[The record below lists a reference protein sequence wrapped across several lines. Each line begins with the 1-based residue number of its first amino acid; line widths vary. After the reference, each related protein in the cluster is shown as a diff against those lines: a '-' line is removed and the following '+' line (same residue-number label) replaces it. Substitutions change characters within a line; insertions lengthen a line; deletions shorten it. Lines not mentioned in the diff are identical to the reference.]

1 MEKYILEL
9 KDIKKD
15 YKLAD
20 NVVPALKGVS
30 IAFRHNEF
38 VSILGPSGCGKTTLL
53 NIIGGLDQY
62 TSGDLFIKGQSTKKF
77 RSGDWDTYRN
87 HSIGFVFQSYNLIP
101 HLTVLG
107 NVELAL
113 TLAGISSKERKKR
126 AMAVLERV
134 GLKNEY
140 KKRPNQLSGGQ
151 MQRVAIA
158 RALVNNP
165 EILLADEP
173 TGALDSKTSVE
184 VMELIKDISKE
195 RLVIMVTHNN
205 EIAQKYS
212 SRIIKLLD
220 GKVVDDNN
228 PPSENEKAIDRVV
241 STLLINEPN
250 LSKKEQKL
258 QKNDKKVFKKKK
270 SSMSIFTAFML
281 SLKNLITKK
290 GRTILTSVAGS
301 IGIIGVALVLAISN
315 GFTNYINKMQTDTLG
330 GYPIAVSTV
339 AIDYSSLNSFMG
351 QDNKVGTE
359 KDDDSIG
366 VYNPSTIIAKLGNY
380 NFISDKFVNY
390 INNYIEEDNKKGDK
404 KSLSSVQ
411 FTYATNLKILTEGK
425 DGIVFVDTTPTTS
438 SIYGTTS
445 SLFYEGLDEKDFV
458 LSNYDIVEGKYPE
471 NKNEVLLVLNSTGA
485 LSTDMLNNLGINFS
499 VNEAGEYNR
508 ILYSDIIGKTYKL
521 VTNDDYYKPVYDG
534 EGNLTDFS
542 TIAKSDYQTV
552 YDGASETL
560 SICGVMK
567 PREDIVVEVFDAGV
581 MYLPELASFYQ
592 ETCKNSTIVQKSV
605 ADGKFYVPFTVDIS
619 ELKGFGLGI
628 QNFNT
633 PAEIVGFVKSA
644 FDIDMTAQEAMNL
657 GLQMVGASTIPTGIY
672 LYPKDFEG
680 KAEVLK
686 LIDDWNNSEDGAHNK
701 IIYTDA
707 TEVLTG
713 TLGELINIIS
723 YVLIAFAAISLLVSS
738 IMIGI
743 ITYVSVVERTKE
755 IGVLRSIGA
764 RKRDIAR
771 VFNAETFIVGFAAGI
786 IGVVLTFILCFPVN
800 AIIASVSG
808 LKNIAVLKFS
818 HALLLIAVSFVLT
831 LISGLIPARI
841 ASKKDPV
848 VALRSE

>member
-1 MEKYILEL
+1 MGKYILEL

-30 IAFRHNEF
+30 MAFRHNEF
-38 VSILGPSGCGKTTLL
+38 VSILGPSGCGKTTML

-62 TSGDLFIKGQSTKKF
+62 TSGDLIIKGQSTKKF
-77 RSGDWDTYRN
+77 KGGDWDTYRN

-101 HLTVLG
+101 HLSVLG

-113 TLAGISSKERKKR
+113 TLAGISSKERKQR

-173 TGALDSKTSVE
+173 TGALDSKTSVQI
-184 VMELIKDISKE
+184 MELIKEISKE
-195 RLVIMVTHNN
+195 RLVIMVTHNT
-205 EIAQKYS
+205 ELAEKYS

-220 GKVVDDNN
+220 GKVIDDSN
-228 PPSENEKAIDRVV
+228 PPSENDDALERIIE
-241 STLLINEPN
+241 TLPQNAQN
-250 LSKKEQKL
+250 L
-258 QKNDKKVFKKKK
+258 QKNDKKAFKKKK
-270 SSMSIFTAFML
+270 SSMSVFTAFML

-339 AIDYSSLNSFMG
+339 AIDYSSLSSFMG
-351 QDNKVGTE
+351 ESNKVGTSE
-359 KDDDSIG
+359 EEGSFG
-366 VYNPSTIIAKLGNY
+366 VYNPSTIIAKMGNY
-380 NFISDKFVNY
+380 NFISDKFVKY
-390 INNYIEEDNKKGDK
+390 INDYIEEDNKKGDR

-411 FTYATNLKILTEGK
+411 FTYATNLKVLTEGSE
-425 DGIVFVDTTPTTS
+425 GVIFVDTKPTTS
-438 SIYGTTS
+438 SIYGTSS
-445 SLFYEGLDEKDFV
+445 SLFYEGLADKDFV

-485 LSTDMLNNLGINFS
+485 LSTDMLTKLGIAVS
-499 VNEAGEYNR
+499 VNSEGEYER
-508 ILYSDIIGKTYKL
+508 ILYSDVIGKTYK
-521 VTNDDYYKPVYDG
+521 VISNDTYYTPVYDS
-534 EGNLTDFS
+534 EGNVTEFS
-542 TIAKSDYQTV
+542 TLAKADYQTAF
-552 YDGASETL
+552 DGASETL

-567 PREDIVVEVFDAGV
+567 PREDIVVEVFDAGI
-581 MYLPELASFYQ
+581 MYLPELATSYQ
-592 ETCKNSTIVQKSV
+592 QDCKNSLIVKKSIE
-605 ADGKFYVPFTVDIS
+605 DGKFYVPFTVDIS

-633 PAEIVGFVKSA
+633 PAEIVGFVKSS
-644 FDIDMTAQEAMNL
+644 FDIDMTAEEATNL

-672 LYPKDFEG
+672 LYPKDFDG

-686 LIDDWNNSEDGAHNK
+686 LIDDWNASENGAHNK
-701 IIYTDA
+701 IVYTDA

-771 VFNAETFIVGFAAGI
+771 VFNAETFIIGLFAGL
-786 IGVVLTFILCFPVN
+786 IGVVLTYILCFPVN
-800 AIIASVSG
+800 AIIAKVSGG
-808 LKNIAVLKFS
+808 LKNIAVLKFD
-818 HALLLIAVSFVLT
+818 HALILIAVSFVLT

>member
-1 MEKYILEL
+1 MGKYILEL

-30 IAFRHNEF
+30 MAFRHNEF
-38 VSILGPSGCGKTTLL
+38 VSILGPSGCGKTTML

-62 TSGDLFIKGQSTKKF
+62 TSGDLIIKGQSTKKF
-77 RSGDWDTYRN
+77 KGGDWDTYRN

-101 HLTVLG
+101 HLSVLG

-113 TLAGISSKERKKR
+113 TLAGISSKERKQR

-134 GLKNEY
+134 GLKNEC

-173 TGALDSKTSVE
+173 TGALDSKTSVQI
-184 VMELIKDISKE
+184 MELIKEISKE
-195 RLVIMVTHNN
+195 RLVIMVTHNT
-205 EIAQKYS
+205 ELAEKYS

-220 GKVVDDNN
+220 GKVIDDSN
-228 PPSENEKAIDRVV
+228 PPSENDDALERIIG
-241 STLLINEPN
+241 TLPQNAQN
-250 LSKKEQKL
+250 L
-258 QKNDKKVFKKKK
+258 QKNDKKAFKKKK
-270 SSMSIFTAFML
+270 SSMSVFTAFML

-339 AIDYSSLNSFMG
+339 AIDYSSLSSFMG
-351 QDNKVGTE
+351 ESNKVGTSE
-359 KDDDSIG
+359 EEGSFG
-366 VYNPSTIIAKLGNY
+366 VYNPSTIIAKMGNY
-380 NFISDKFVNY
+380 NFISDKFVKY
-390 INNYIEEDNKKGDK
+390 INDYIEEDNKKGDR

-411 FTYATNLKILTEGK
+411 FTYATNLKVLTEGSE
-425 DGIVFVDTTPTTS
+425 GIIFVDTKPTTS
-438 SIYGTTS
+438 SIYGTSS
-445 SLFYEGLDEKDFV
+445 SLFYEGLSDKDFV

-485 LSTDMLNNLGINFS
+485 LSTDMLTKLGIAVS
-499 VNEAGEYNR
+499 VNSEGEYER
-508 ILYSDIIGKTYKL
+508 ILYSDVIGKTYK
-521 VTNDDYYKPVYDG
+521 VISNDTYYTPVYDS
-534 EGNLTDFS
+534 EGNVTEFS
-542 TIAKSDYQTV
+542 TLAKADYQTAF
-552 YDGASETL
+552 DGASETL

-567 PREDIVVEVFDAGV
+567 PRKDIVVEVFDAGI
-581 MYLPELASFYQ
+581 MYLPELATSYQ
-592 ETCKNSTIVQKSV
+592 QDCKNSLIVQKSID
-605 ADGKFYVPFTVDIS
+605 DGKFYVPFTVDIS

-633 PAEIVGFVKSA
+633 PAEIVGFVKSS
-644 FDIDMTAQEAMNL
+644 FDIDMTAEEATNL

-672 LYPKDFEG
+672 LYPKNFDG

-686 LIDDWNNSEDGAHNK
+686 LIDDWNASENGAHNK
-701 IIYTDA
+701 IVYTDA

-771 VFNAETFIVGFAAGI
+771 VFNAETFIIGLFAGL
-786 IGVVLTFILCFPVN
+786 IGVVLTYILCFPVN
-800 AIIASVSG
+800 AIIAKVSGG
-808 LKNIAVLKFS
+808 LKNIAVLKFG
-818 HALLLIAVSFVLT
+818 HALILIAVSFVLT

>member
-1 MEKYILEL
+1 MGKYILEL

-30 IAFRHNEF
+30 MAFRHNEF
-38 VSILGPSGCGKTTLL
+38 VSILGPSGCGKTTML

-62 TSGDLFIKGQSTKKF
+62 TSGDLIIKGQSTKKF
-77 RSGDWDTYRN
+77 KGGDWDTYRN

-101 HLTVLG
+101 HLSVLG

-113 TLAGISSKERKKR
+113 TLAGISSKERKQR

-134 GLKNEY
+134 GLKNEC

-173 TGALDSKTSVE
+173 TGALDSKTSVQI
-184 VMELIKDISKE
+184 MELIKEISKE
-195 RLVIMVTHNN
+195 RLVIMVTHNT
-205 EIAQKYS
+205 ELAEKYS

-220 GKVVDDNN
+220 GKVIDDSN
-228 PPSENEKAIDRVV
+228 PPSENDDALERIIE
-241 STLLINEPN
+241 TLPQNAQN
-250 LSKKEQKL
+250 L
-258 QKNDKKVFKKKK
+258 QKNDKKAFKKKK
-270 SSMSIFTAFML
+270 SSMSVFTAFML

-339 AIDYSSLNSFMG
+339 AIDYSSLSSFMG
-351 QDNKVGTE
+351 ESNKVGTSE
-359 KDDDSIG
+359 EEGSFG
-366 VYNPSTIIAKLGNY
+366 VYNPSTIIAKMGNY
-380 NFISDKFVNY
+380 NFISDKFVKY
-390 INNYIEEDNKKGDK
+390 INDYIEEDNKKGDR

-411 FTYATNLKILTEGK
+411 FTYATNLKVLTEGSE
-425 DGIVFVDTTPTTS
+425 GIIFVDTKPTTS
-438 SIYGTTS
+438 SIYGTSS
-445 SLFYEGLDEKDFV
+445 SLFYEGLSDKDFV

-485 LSTDMLNNLGINFS
+485 LSTDMLTKLGIAVS
-499 VNEAGEYNR
+499 VNSEGEYER
-508 ILYSDIIGKTYKL
+508 ILYSDVIGKTYK
-521 VTNDDYYKPVYDG
+521 VISNDTYYTPVYDS
-534 EGNLTDFS
+534 EGNVTEFS
-542 TIAKSDYQTV
+542 TLAKADYQTAF
-552 YDGASETL
+552 DGASETL

-567 PREDIVVEVFDAGV
+567 PRKDIVVEVFDAGI
-581 MYLPELASFYQ
+581 MYLPELATSYQ
-592 ETCKNSTIVQKSV
+592 QDCKNSLIVQKSID
-605 ADGKFYVPFTVDIS
+605 DGKFYVPFTVDIS

-633 PAEIVGFVKSA
+633 PAEIVGFVKSS
-644 FDIDMTAQEAMNL
+644 FDIDMTAEEATNL

-672 LYPKDFEG
+672 LYPKDFDG

-686 LIDDWNNSEDGAHNK
+686 LIDDWNASENGAHNK
-701 IIYTDA
+701 IVYTDA

-771 VFNAETFIVGFAAGI
+771 VFNAETFIIGLFAGL
-786 IGVVLTFILCFPVN
+786 IGVVLTYILCFPVN
-800 AIIASVSG
+800 AIIAKVSGG
-808 LKNIAVLKFS
+808 LKNIAVLKFN
-818 HALLLIAVSFVLT
+818 HALILIAVSFVLT

>member
-1 MEKYILEL
+1 MGKYILEL

-30 IAFRHNEF
+30 MAFRHNEF
-38 VSILGPSGCGKTTLL
+38 VSILGPSGCGKTTML

-62 TSGDLFIKGQSTKKF
+62 TSGDLIIKGQSTKKF
-77 RSGDWDTYRN
+77 KGGDWDTYRN
-87 HSIGFVFQSYNLIP
+87 HSIGFVFQGYNLIP
-101 HLTVLG
+101 HLSVLG

-113 TLAGISSKERKKR
+113 TLAGISSKERKQR

-134 GLKNEY
+134 WLKNEC

-173 TGALDSKTSVE
+173 TGALDSKTSVQI
-184 VMELIKDISKE
+184 MELIKEISKE
-195 RLVIMVTHNN
+195 RLVIMVTHNT
-205 EIAQKYS
+205 ELAEKYS

-220 GKVVDDNN
+220 GKVIDDSN
-228 PPSENEKAIDRVV
+228 PPSENDDALERIIE
-241 STLLINEPN
+241 TLPQNAQN
-250 LSKKEQKL
+250 L
-258 QKNDKKVFKKKK
+258 QKNDKKAFKKKK
-270 SSMSIFTAFML
+270 SSMSVFTAFML

-339 AIDYSSLNSFMG
+339 AIDYSSLSSFMG
-351 QDNKVGTE
+351 ESNKVGTSE
-359 KDDDSIG
+359 EEGSFG
-366 VYNPSTIIAKLGNY
+366 VYNPSTIIAKMGNY
-380 NFISDKFVNY
+380 NFISDKFVKY
-390 INNYIEEDNKKGDK
+390 INDYIEEDNKKGDR

-411 FTYATNLKILTEGK
+411 FTYATNLKVLTEGSE
-425 DGIVFVDTTPTTS
+425 GVVFVDTKPTTS
-438 SIYGTTS
+438 SIYGTSS
-445 SLFYEGLDEKDFV
+445 SLFYEGLADKDFV

-485 LSTDMLNNLGINFS
+485 LSTDMLTKLGIAVS
-499 VNEAGEYNR
+499 VNSEGEYER
-508 ILYSDIIGKTYKL
+508 ILYSDVIGKTYK
-521 VTNDDYYKPVYDG
+521 VISNDTYYTPVYDS
-534 EGNLTDFS
+534 EGNVTEFS
-542 TIAKSDYQTV
+542 TLAKADYQTAF
-552 YDGASETL
+552 DGASETL

-567 PREDIVVEVFDAGV
+567 PRKDIVVEVFDAGI
-581 MYLPELASFYQ
+581 MYLPELATSYQ
-592 ETCKNSTIVQKSV
+592 QDCKNSLIVQKSID
-605 ADGKFYVPFTVDIS
+605 DGKFYVPFTVDIS

-628 QNFNT
+628 QNFNK
-633 PAEIVGFVKSA
+633 PAEIVGFVKSS
-644 FDIDMTAQEAMNL
+644 FDIDMTAEEATNL

-672 LYPKDFEG
+672 LYPKDFDG

-686 LIDDWNNSEDGAHNK
+686 LIDDWNASENGAHNK
-701 IIYTDA
+701 IVYTDA

-771 VFNAETFIVGFAAGI
+771 VFNAETFIIGLFAGL
-786 IGVVLTFILCFPVN
+786 IGVVLTYILCFPVN
-800 AIIASVSG
+800 AIIAKVSGG
-808 LKNIAVLKFS
+808 LKNIAVLKFD
-818 HALLLIAVSFVLT
+818 HALILIAVSFVLT

>member
-1 MEKYILEL
+1 MGKYILEL

-30 IAFRHNEF
+30 MAFRHDEF
-38 VSILGPSGCGKTTLL
+38 VSILGPSGCGKTTML

-62 TSGDLFIKGQSTKKF
+62 TSGDLIIKGQSTKKF
-77 RSGDWDTYRN
+77 KGGDWDTYRN

-101 HLTVLG
+101 HLSVLG

-113 TLAGISSKERKKR
+113 TLAGISSKERKQR

-134 GLKNEY
+134 GLKNEC

-173 TGALDSKTSVE
+173 TGALDSKTSVQI
-184 VMELIKDISKE
+184 MELIKEISKE
-195 RLVIMVTHNN
+195 RLVIMVTHNT
-205 EIAQKYS
+205 ELAEKYS

-220 GKVVDDNN
+220 GKVIDDSN
-228 PPSENEKAIDRVV
+228 PPSENDDALERIIE
-241 STLLINEPN
+241 TLPQNAQN
-250 LSKKEQKL
+250 L
-258 QKNDKKVFKKKK
+258 QKNDKKAFKKKK
-270 SSMSIFTAFML
+270 SSMSVFTAFML

-339 AIDYSSLNSFMG
+339 AIDYSSLSSFMG
-351 QDNKVGTE
+351 ESNKVGTSE
-359 KDDDSIG
+359 EEGSFG
-366 VYNPSTIIAKLGNY
+366 VYNPSTIIAKMGNY
-380 NFISDKFVNY
+380 NFISDKFVKY
-390 INNYIEEDNKKGDK
+390 INDYIEEDNKKGDR

-411 FTYATNLKILTEGK
+411 FTYATNLKVLTEGSE
-425 DGIVFVDTTPTTS
+425 GIIFVDTKPTTS
-438 SIYGTTS
+438 SIYGTSS
-445 SLFYEGLDEKDFV
+445 SLFYEGLADKDFV

-485 LSTDMLNNLGINFS
+485 LSTDMLTKLGIAVS
-499 VNEAGEYNR
+499 VNSEGEYER
-508 ILYSDIIGKTYKL
+508 ILYSDVIGKTYK
-521 VTNDDYYKPVYDG
+521 VISNDTYYTPVYDS
-534 EGNLTDFS
+534 EGNVTEFS
-542 TIAKSDYQTV
+542 TLAKADYQTAF
-552 YDGASETL
+552 DGASETL

-567 PREDIVVEVFDAGV
+567 PREDIVVEVFDAGI
-581 MYLPELASFYQ
+581 MYLPELATSYQ
-592 ETCKNSTIVQKSV
+592 QDCKNSLIVKKSIE
-605 ADGKFYVPFTVDIS
+605 DGKFYVPFTVDIS

-633 PAEIVGFVKSA
+633 PAEIVGFVKSS
-644 FDIDMTAQEAMNL
+644 FDIDMTAEEATNL

-672 LYPKDFEG
+672 LYPKNFDG

-686 LIDDWNNSEDGAHNK
+686 LIDDWNASENGAHNK
-701 IIYTDA
+701 IVYTDA

-771 VFNAETFIVGFAAGI
+771 VFNAETFIIGLFAGL
-786 IGVVLTFILCFPVN
+786 IGVVLTYILCFPVN
-800 AIIASVSG
+800 AIIAKVSGG
-808 LKNIAVLKFS
+808 LKNIAVLKFD
-818 HALLLIAVSFVLT
+818 HALILIAVSFVLT

>member
-1 MEKYILEL
+1 MGKYILEL

-30 IAFRHNEF
+30 MAFRHNEF
-38 VSILGPSGCGKTTLL
+38 VSILGPSGCGKTTML

-62 TSGDLFIKGQSTKKF
+62 TSGDLIIKGQSTKKF
-77 RSGDWDTYRN
+77 KGGDWDTYRN

-101 HLTVLG
+101 HLSVLG

-113 TLAGISSKERKKR
+113 TLAGISSKERKQR

-134 GLKNEY
+134 GLKNEC

-173 TGALDSKTSVE
+173 TGALDSKTSVQI
-184 VMELIKDISKE
+184 MELIKEISKE
-195 RLVIMVTHNN
+195 RLVIMVTHNT
-205 EIAQKYS
+205 ELAEKYS

-220 GKVVDDNN
+220 GKVIDDSN
-228 PPSENEKAIDRVV
+228 PPSENDDALERIIE
-241 STLLINEPN
+241 TLPQNAQN
-250 LSKKEQKL
+250 L
-258 QKNDKKVFKKKK
+258 QKNDKKAFKKKK
-270 SSMSIFTAFML
+270 SSMSVFTAFML

-339 AIDYSSLNSFMG
+339 AIDYSSLSSFMG
-351 QDNKVGTE
+351 ESNKVGTSE
-359 KDDDSIG
+359 EEGSFG
-366 VYNPSTIIAKLGNY
+366 VYNPSTIIAKMGNY
-380 NFISDKFVNY
+380 NFISDKFVKY
-390 INNYIEEDNKKGDK
+390 INDYIEEDNKKGDR

-411 FTYATNLKILTEGK
+411 FTYATNLKVLTEGSE
-425 DGIVFVDTTPTTS
+425 GIIFVDTKPTTS
-438 SIYGTTS
+438 SIYGTSS
-445 SLFYEGLDEKDFV
+445 SLFYEGLSDKDFV

-485 LSTDMLNNLGINFS
+485 LSTDMLTKLGIAVS
-499 VNEAGEYNR
+499 VNSEGEYER
-508 ILYSDIIGKTYKL
+508 ILYSDVIGKTYK
-521 VTNDDYYKPVYDG
+521 VISNDTYYTPVYDS
-534 EGNLTDFS
+534 EGNVTEFS
-542 TIAKSDYQTV
+542 TLAKADYQTAF
-552 YDGASETL
+552 DGASETL

-567 PREDIVVEVFDAGV
+567 PRKDIVVEVFDAGI
-581 MYLPELASFYQ
+581 MYLPELATSYQ
-592 ETCKNSTIVQKSV
+592 QDCKNSLIVQKSID
-605 ADGKFYVPFTVDIS
+605 DGKFYVPFTVDIS

-633 PAEIVGFVKSA
+633 PAEIVGFVKSS
-644 FDIDMTAQEAMNL
+644 FDIDMTAEEATNL

-672 LYPKDFEG
+672 LYPKDFDG

-686 LIDDWNNSEDGAHNK
+686 LIDDWNASENGAHNK
-701 IIYTDA
+701 IVYTDA

-771 VFNAETFIVGFAAGI
+771 VFNAETFIIGLFAGL
-786 IGVVLTFILCFPVN
+786 IGVVLTYILCFPVN
-800 AIIASVSG
+800 AIIAKVSGG
-808 LKNIAVLKFS
+808 LKNIAVLKFG
-818 HALLLIAVSFVLT
+818 HALILIAVSFVLT

>member
-1 MEKYILEL
+1 MGKYILEL

-30 IAFRHNEF
+30 MAFRHNEF
-38 VSILGPSGCGKTTLL
+38 VSILGPSGCGKTTML

-62 TSGDLFIKGQSTKKF
+62 TSGDLIIKGQSTKKF
-77 RSGDWDTYRN
+77 KGGDWDTYRN

-101 HLTVLG
+101 HLSVLG

-113 TLAGISSKERKKR
+113 TLAGISSKERKQR
-126 AMAVLERV
+126 AMAVIERV
-134 GLKNEY
+134 GLKNEC

-173 TGALDSKTSVE
+173 TGALDSKTSVQI
-184 VMELIKDISKE
+184 MELIKEISKE
-195 RLVIMVTHNN
+195 RLVIMVTHNT
-205 EIAQKYS
+205 ELAEKYS

-220 GKVVDDNN
+220 GKVIDDSN
-228 PPSENEKAIDRVV
+228 PPSENDDALERIIE
-241 STLLINEPN
+241 TLPQNAQN
-250 LSKKEQKL
+250 L
-258 QKNDKKVFKKKK
+258 QKNDKKAFKKKK
-270 SSMSIFTAFML
+270 SSMSVFTAFML

-339 AIDYSSLNSFMG
+339 AIDYSSLSSFMG
-351 QDNKVGTE
+351 ESNKVGTSE
-359 KDDDSIG
+359 EEGSFG
-366 VYNPSTIIAKLGNY
+366 VYNPSTIIAKMGNY
-380 NFISDKFVNY
+380 NFISDKFVKY
-390 INNYIEEDNKKGDK
+390 INDYIEEDNKKGDR
-404 KSLSSVQ
+404 KSLSSIQ
-411 FTYATNLKILTEGK
+411 FTYATNLKVLTEGSE
-425 DGIVFVDTTPTTS
+425 GVIFVDTKPTTS
-438 SIYGTTS
+438 SIYGTSS
-445 SLFYEGLDEKDFV
+445 SLFYEGLADKDFV

-485 LSTDMLNNLGINFS
+485 LSTDMLTKLGIAVS
-499 VNEAGEYNR
+499 VNSEGEYER
-508 ILYSDIIGKTYKL
+508 ILYSDVVGKTYK
-521 VTNDDYYKPVYDG
+521 VISNDTYYTPVYDS
-534 EGNLTDFS
+534 EGNVTEFS
-542 TIAKSDYQTV
+542 TLAKADYQTAF
-552 YDGASETL
+552 DGASETL

-567 PREDIVVEVFDAGV
+567 PRKDIVVEVFDAGI
-581 MYLPELASFYQ
+581 MYLPELATSYQ
-592 ETCKNSTIVQKSV
+592 QDCKNSLIVQKSID
-605 ADGKFYVPFTVDIS
+605 DGKFYVPFTVDIS

-633 PAEIVGFVKSA
+633 PAEIVGFVKSS
-644 FDIDMTAQEAMNL
+644 FDIDMTAEEATNL

-672 LYPKDFEG
+672 LYPKDFDG

-686 LIDDWNNSEDGAHNK
+686 LIDDWNASENGAHNK
-701 IIYTDA
+701 IVYTDA

-771 VFNAETFIVGFAAGI
+771 VFNAETFIIGLFAGL
-786 IGVVLTFILCFPVN
+786 IGVVLTYILCFPVN
-800 AIIASVSG
+800 AIIAKVSGG
-808 LKNIAVLKFS
+808 LKNIAVLKFD
-818 HALLLIAVSFVLT
+818 HALILIAVSFVLT

>member
-1 MEKYILEL
+1 MGKYILEL

-30 IAFRHNEF
+30 MAFRHNEF
-38 VSILGPSGCGKTTLL
+38 VSILGPSGCGKTTML

-62 TSGDLFIKGQSTKKF
+62 TSGDLIIKGQSTKKF
-77 RSGDWDTYRN
+77 KGGDWDTYRN
-87 HSIGFVFQSYNLIP
+87 HSIGFVFQGYNLIP
-101 HLTVLG
+101 HLSVLG

-113 TLAGISSKERKKR
+113 TLAGISSKERKQR

-134 GLKNEY
+134 GLKNEC

-173 TGALDSKTSVE
+173 TGALDSKTSVQI
-184 VMELIKDISKE
+184 MELIKEISKE
-195 RLVIMVTHNN
+195 RLVIMVTHNT
-205 EIAQKYS
+205 ELAEKYS

-220 GKVVDDNN
+220 GKVIDDSN
-228 PPSENEKAIDRVV
+228 PPSENDDALERIIE
-241 STLLINEPN
+241 TLPQNAQN
-250 LSKKEQKL
+250 L
-258 QKNDKKVFKKKK
+258 QKNDKKAFKKKK
-270 SSMSIFTAFML
+270 SSMSVFTAFML

-339 AIDYSSLNSFMG
+339 AIDYSSLSSFMG
-351 QDNKVGTE
+351 ESNKVGTSE
-359 KDDDSIG
+359 EEGSFG
-366 VYNPSTIIAKLGNY
+366 VYNPSTIIAKMGNY
-380 NFISDKFVNY
+380 NFISDKFVKY
-390 INNYIEEDNKKGDK
+390 INDYIEEDNKKGDR
-404 KSLSSVQ
+404 KSLSSIQ
-411 FTYATNLKILTEGK
+411 FTYATNLKVLTEGSE
-425 DGIVFVDTTPTTS
+425 GVIFVDTKPTTS
-438 SIYGTTS
+438 SIYGTSS
-445 SLFYEGLDEKDFV
+445 SLFYEGLADKDFV

-485 LSTDMLNNLGINFS
+485 LSTDMLTKLGIAVS
-499 VNEAGEYNR
+499 VNSEGEYER
-508 ILYSDIIGKTYKL
+508 ILYSDVIGKTYK
-521 VTNDDYYKPVYDG
+521 VISNDTYYMPVYDG
-534 EGNLTDFS
+534 EGNVTEFS
-542 TIAKSDYQTV
+542 TLAKADYQTAF
-552 YDGASETL
+552 DGASETL

-567 PREDIVVEVFDAGV
+567 PRKDIVVEVFDAGI
-581 MYLPELASFYQ
+581 MYLPELATSYQ
-592 ETCKNSTIVQKSV
+592 QDCKNSLIVQKSID
-605 ADGKFYVPFTVDIS
+605 DGKFYVPFTVDIS

-633 PAEIVGFVKSA
+633 PAEIVGFVKSS
-644 FDIDMTAQEAMNL
+644 FDIDMTAEEATNL

-672 LYPKDFEG
+672 LYPKNFDG

-686 LIDDWNNSEDGAHNK
+686 LIDDWNASENGAHNK
-701 IIYTDA
+701 IVYTDA

-771 VFNAETFIVGFAAGI
+771 VFNAETFIIGLFAGL
-786 IGVVLTFILCFPVN
+786 IGVVLTYILCFPVN
-800 AIIASVSG
+800 AIIAKVSGG
-808 LKNIAVLKFS
+808 LKNIAVLKFD
-818 HALLLIAVSFVLT
+818 HALILIAVSFVLT

>member
-1 MEKYILEL
+1 MGKYILEL

-30 IAFRHNEF
+30 MAFRHNEF
-38 VSILGPSGCGKTTLL
+38 VSILGPSGCGKTTML

-62 TSGDLFIKGQSTKKF
+62 TSGDLIIKGQSTKKF
-77 RSGDWDTYRN
+77 KGGDWDTYRN

-101 HLTVLG
+101 HLSVLG

-113 TLAGISSKERKKR
+113 TLAGISSKERKQR

-134 GLKNEY
+134 GLKNEC

-173 TGALDSKTSVE
+173 TGALDSKTSVQI
-184 VMELIKDISKE
+184 MELIKEISKE
-195 RLVIMVTHNN
+195 RLVIMVTHNT
-205 EIAQKYS
+205 ELAEKYS

-220 GKVVDDNN
+220 GKVIDDSN
-228 PPSENEKAIDRVV
+228 PPSENDDALERIIE
-241 STLLINEPN
+241 TLPQNAQN
-250 LSKKEQKL
+250 L
-258 QKNDKKVFKKKK
+258 QKNDKKAFKKKK
-270 SSMSIFTAFML
+270 SSMSVFTAFML

-339 AIDYSSLNSFMG
+339 AIDYSSLSSFMG
-351 QDNKVGTE
+351 ESNKVGTSE
-359 KDDDSIG
+359 EEGSFG
-366 VYNPSTIIAKLGNY
+366 VYNPSTIIAKMGNY
-380 NFISDKFVNY
+380 NFISDKFVKY
-390 INNYIEEDNKKGDK
+390 INDYIEEDNKKGDR

-411 FTYATNLKILTEGK
+411 FTYATNLKVLTEGSE
-425 DGIVFVDTTPTTS
+425 GVVFVDTKPTTS
-438 SIYGTTS
+438 SIYGTSS
-445 SLFYEGLDEKDFV
+445 SLFYEGLADKDFV

-485 LSTDMLNNLGINFS
+485 LSTDMLTKLGIAVS
-499 VNEAGEYNR
+499 VNSEGEYER
-508 ILYSDIIGKTYKL
+508 ILYSDVIGKTYK
-521 VTNDDYYKPVYDG
+521 VISNDTYYTPVYDS
-534 EGNLTDFS
+534 EGNVTEFS
-542 TIAKSDYQTV
+542 TLAKADYQTAF
-552 YDGASETL
+552 DGASETL

-567 PREDIVVEVFDAGV
+567 PRKDIVVEVFDAGI
-581 MYLPELASFYQ
+581 MYLPELATSYQ
-592 ETCKNSTIVQKSV
+592 QDCKNSLIVQKSID
-605 ADGKFYVPFTVDIS
+605 DGKFYVPFTVDIS

-633 PAEIVGFVKSA
+633 PAEIVGFVKSS
-644 FDIDMTAQEAMNL
+644 FDIDMTAEEATNL

-672 LYPKDFEG
+672 LYPKNFDG

-686 LIDDWNNSEDGAHNK
+686 LIDDWNASENGAHNK
-701 IIYTDA
+701 IVYTDA

-771 VFNAETFIVGFAAGI
+771 VFNAETFIIGLFAGL
-786 IGVVLTFILCFPVN
+786 IGVVLTYILCFPVN
-800 AIIASVSG
+800 AIIAKVSGG
-808 LKNIAVLKFS
+808 LKNIAVLKFD
-818 HALLLIAVSFVLT
+818 HALILIAVSFVLT

>member
-1 MEKYILEL
+1 MGKYILEL

-30 IAFRHNEF
+30 MAFRHNEF
-38 VSILGPSGCGKTTLL
+38 VSILGPSGCGKTTML

-62 TSGDLFIKGQSTKKF
+62 TSGDLIIKGQSTKKF
-77 RSGDWDTYRN
+77 KGGDWDTYRN
-87 HSIGFVFQSYNLIP
+87 HSIGFVFQGYNLIP
-101 HLTVLG
+101 HLSVLG

-113 TLAGISSKERKKR
+113 TLAGISSKERKQR

-134 GLKNEY
+134 GLKNEC

-173 TGALDSKTSVE
+173 TGALDSKTSVQI
-184 VMELIKDISKE
+184 MELIKEISKE
-195 RLVIMVTHNN
+195 RLVIMVTHNT
-205 EIAQKYS
+205 ELAEKYS

-220 GKVVDDNN
+220 GKVIDDSN
-228 PPSENEKAIDRVV
+228 PPSENDDALERIIE
-241 STLLINEPN
+241 TLPQNAQN
-250 LSKKEQKL
+250 L
-258 QKNDKKVFKKKK
+258 QKNDKKAFKKKK
-270 SSMSIFTAFML
+270 SSMSVFTAFML

-339 AIDYSSLNSFMG
+339 AIDYSSLSSFMG
-351 QDNKVGTE
+351 ESNKVGTSE
-359 KDDDSIG
+359 EEGSFG
-366 VYNPSTIIAKLGNY
+366 VYNPSTIIAKMGNY
-380 NFISDKFVNY
+380 NFISDKFVKY
-390 INNYIEEDNKKGDK
+390 INDYIEEDNKKGDR

-411 FTYATNLKILTEGK
+411 FTYATNLKVLTEGSE
-425 DGIVFVDTTPTTS
+425 GVVFVDTKPTTS
-438 SIYGTTS
+438 SIYGTSS
-445 SLFYEGLDEKDFV
+445 SLFYEGLSDKDFV

-485 LSTDMLNNLGINFS
+485 LSTDMLTKLGIAVS
-499 VNEAGEYNR
+499 VNSEGEYER
-508 ILYSDIIGKTYKL
+508 ILYSDVIGKTYK
-521 VTNDDYYKPVYDG
+521 VISNDTYYTPVYDS
-534 EGNLTDFS
+534 EGNVTEFS
-542 TIAKSDYQTV
+542 TLAKADYQTAF
-552 YDGASETL
+552 DGASETL

-567 PREDIVVEVFDAGV
+567 PRKDIVVEVFDAGI
-581 MYLPELASFYQ
+581 MYLPELATSYQ
-592 ETCKNSTIVQKSV
+592 QDCKNSLIVQKSID
-605 ADGKFYVPFTVDIS
+605 DGKFYVPFTVDIS

-633 PAEIVGFVKSA
+633 PAEIVGFVKSS
-644 FDIDMTAQEAMNL
+644 FDIDMTAEEATNL

-672 LYPKDFEG
+672 LYPKNFDG

-686 LIDDWNNSEDGAHNK
+686 LIDDWNASENGAHNK
-701 IIYTDA
+701 IVYTDA

-771 VFNAETFIVGFAAGI
+771 VFNAETFIIGLFAGL
-786 IGVVLTFILCFPVN
+786 IGVVLTYILCFPVN
-800 AIIASVSG
+800 AIIAKVSGG
-808 LKNIAVLKFS
+808 LKNIAVLKFD
-818 HALLLIAVSFVLT
+818 HALILIAVSFVLT

>member
-1 MEKYILEL
+1 MGKYILEL

-30 IAFRHNEF
+30 MAFRHNEF
-38 VSILGPSGCGKTTLL
+38 VSILGPSGCGKTTML

-62 TSGDLFIKGQSTKKF
+62 TSGDLIIKGQSTKKF
-77 RSGDWDTYRN
+77 KGGDWDTYRN

-101 HLTVLG
+101 HLSVLG

-113 TLAGISSKERKKR
+113 TLAGISSKERKQR
-126 AMAVLERV
+126 AMAVIERV
-134 GLKNEY
+134 GLKNEC

-173 TGALDSKTSVE
+173 TGALDSKTSVQI
-184 VMELIKDISKE
+184 MELIKEISKE
-195 RLVIMVTHNN
+195 RLVIMVTHNT
-205 EIAQKYS
+205 ELAEKYS

-220 GKVVDDNN
+220 GKVIDDSN
-228 PPSENEKAIDRVV
+228 PPSENDDALERIIE
-241 STLLINEPN
+241 TLPQNAQN
-250 LSKKEQKL
+250 L
-258 QKNDKKVFKKKK
+258 QKNDKKAFKKKK

-339 AIDYSSLNSFMG
+339 AIDYSSLSSFMG
-351 QDNKVGTE
+351 ESNKVGTSE
-359 KDDDSIG
+359 EEGSFG
-366 VYNPSTIIAKLGNY
+366 VYNPSTIIAKMGNY
-380 NFISDKFVNY
+380 NFISDKFVKY
-390 INNYIEEDNKKGDK
+390 INDYIEEDNKKGDR

-411 FTYATNLKILTEGK
+411 FTYATNLKVLTEGSE
-425 DGIVFVDTTPTTS
+425 GIIFVDTKPTTS
-438 SIYGTTS
+438 SIYGTSS
-445 SLFYEGLDEKDFV
+445 SLFYEGLSDKDFV

-485 LSTDMLNNLGINFS
+485 LSTDMLTKLGIAVS
-499 VNEAGEYNR
+499 VNSEGEYER
-508 ILYSDIIGKTYKL
+508 ILYSDVVGKTYK
-521 VTNDDYYKPVYDG
+521 VISNDTYYTPVYDS
-534 EGNLTDFS
+534 EGNVTEFS
-542 TIAKSDYQTV
+542 TLAKADYQTAF
-552 YDGASETL
+552 DGASETL

-567 PREDIVVEVFDAGV
+567 PRKDIVVEVFDAGI
-581 MYLPELASFYQ
+581 MYLPELATSYQ
-592 ETCKNSTIVQKSV
+592 QDCKNSLIVQKSID
-605 ADGKFYVPFTVDIS
+605 DGKFYVPFTVDIS

-633 PAEIVGFVKSA
+633 PAEIVGFVKSS
-644 FDIDMTAQEAMNL
+644 FDIDMTKEEATNL

-672 LYPKDFEG
+672 LYPKNFDG

-686 LIDDWNNSEDGAHNK
+686 LIDDWNASENGAHNK
-701 IIYTDA
+701 IVYTDA

-771 VFNAETFIVGFAAGI
+771 VFNAETFIIGLFAGL
-786 IGVVLTFILCFPVN
+786 IGVVLTYILCFPVN
-800 AIIASVSG
+800 AIIAKVSGG
-808 LKNIAVLKFS
+808 LKNIAVLKFD
-818 HALLLIAVSFVLT
+818 HALILIAVSFVLT

>member
-1 MEKYILEL
+1 MGKYILEL

-30 IAFRHNEF
+30 MAFRHNEF
-38 VSILGPSGCGKTTLL
+38 VSILGPSGCGKTTML

-62 TSGDLFIKGQSTKKF
+62 TSGDLIIKGQSTKKF
-77 RSGDWDTYRN
+77 KGGDWDTYRN

-101 HLTVLG
+101 HLSVLG

-113 TLAGISSKERKKR
+113 TLAGISSKERKQR

-134 GLKNEY
+134 GLKNEC

-173 TGALDSKTSVE
+173 TGALDSKTSVQI
-184 VMELIKDISKE
+184 MELIKEISKE
-195 RLVIMVTHNN
+195 RLVIMVTHNT
-205 EIAQKYS
+205 ELAEKYS

-220 GKVVDDNN
+220 GKVIDDSN
-228 PPSENEKAIDRVV
+228 PPSENDDALERIIE
-241 STLLINEPN
+241 TLPQNAQN
-250 LSKKEQKL
+250 L
-258 QKNDKKVFKKKK
+258 QKNDKKAFKKKK
-270 SSMSIFTAFML
+270 SSMSVFTAFML

-339 AIDYSSLNSFMG
+339 AIDYSSLSSFMG
-351 QDNKVGTE
+351 ESNKVGTSE
-359 KDDDSIG
+359 EEGSFG
-366 VYNPSTIIAKLGNY
+366 VYNPSTIIAKMGNY
-380 NFISDKFVNY
+380 NFISDKFVKY
-390 INNYIEEDNKKGDK
+390 INDYIEEDNKKGDR

-411 FTYATNLKILTEGK
+411 FRYATNLKVLTEGSE
-425 DGIVFVDTTPTTS
+425 GVIFVDTKPTTS
-438 SIYGTTS
+438 SIYGTSS
-445 SLFYEGLDEKDFV
+445 SLFYEGLADKDFV

-485 LSTDMLNNLGINFS
+485 LSTDMLTKLGIAVS
-499 VNEAGEYNR
+499 VNSEGEYER
-508 ILYSDIIGKTYKL
+508 ILYSDVIGKTYK
-521 VTNDDYYKPVYDG
+521 VISNDTYYTPVYDS
-534 EGNLTDFS
+534 EGNVTEFS
-542 TIAKSDYQTV
+542 TLAKADYQTAF
-552 YDGASETL
+552 DGASETL

-567 PREDIVVEVFDAGV
+567 PRKDIVVEVFDAGI
-581 MYLPELASFYQ
+581 MYLPELATSYQ
-592 ETCKNSTIVQKSV
+592 QDCKNSLIVQKSID
-605 ADGKFYVPFTVDIS
+605 DGKFYVPFTVDIS

-633 PAEIVGFVKSA
+633 PAEIVGFVKSS
-644 FDIDMTAQEAMNL
+644 FDIDMTAEEATNL

-672 LYPKDFEG
+672 LYPKNFDG

-686 LIDDWNNSEDGAHNK
+686 LIDDWNASENGAHNK
-701 IIYTDA
+701 IVYTDA

-771 VFNAETFIVGFAAGI
+771 VFNAETFIIGLFAGL
-786 IGVVLTFILCFPVN
+786 IGVVLTYILCFPVN
-800 AIIASVSG
+800 AIIAKVSGG
-808 LKNIAVLKFS
+808 LKNIAVLKFD
-818 HALLLIAVSFVLT
+818 HALILIAVSFVLT

>member
-1 MEKYILEL
+1 MGKYILEL

-30 IAFRHNEF
+30 MAFRHNEF
-38 VSILGPSGCGKTTLL
+38 VSILGPSGCGKTTML

-62 TSGDLFIKGQSTKKF
+62 TSGDLIIKGQSTKKF
-77 RSGDWDTYRN
+77 KGGDWDTYRN

-101 HLTVLG
+101 HLSVLG

-113 TLAGISSKERKKR
+113 TLAGISSKERKQR

-134 GLKNEY
+134 GLKNEC

-173 TGALDSKTSVE
+173 TGALDSKTSVQI
-184 VMELIKDISKE
+184 MELIKEISKE
-195 RLVIMVTHNN
+195 RLVIMVTHNT
-205 EIAQKYS
+205 ELAEKYS

-220 GKVVDDNN
+220 GKVIDDSN
-228 PPSENEKAIDRVV
+228 PPSENDDALERIIE
-241 STLLINEPN
+241 TLPQNAQN
-250 LSKKEQKL
+250 L
-258 QKNDKKVFKKKK
+258 QKNDKKAFKKKK
-270 SSMSIFTAFML
+270 SSMSVFTAFML

-339 AIDYSSLNSFMG
+339 AIDYSSLSSFMG
-351 QDNKVGTE
+351 ESNKVGTSE
-359 KDDDSIG
+359 EEGSFG
-366 VYNPSTIIAKLGNY
+366 VYNPSTIIAKMGNY
-380 NFISDKFVNY
+380 NFISDKFVKY
-390 INNYIEEDNKKGDK
+390 INDYIEEDNKKGDR

-411 FTYATNLKILTEGK
+411 FTYATNLKVLTEGSE
-425 DGIVFVDTTPTTS
+425 GVVFVDTKPTTS
-438 SIYGTTS
+438 SIYGTSS
-445 SLFYEGLDEKDFV
+445 SLFYEGLADKDFV

-485 LSTDMLNNLGINFS
+485 LSTDMLTKLGIAVS
-499 VNEAGEYNR
+499 VNSEGEYER
-508 ILYSDIIGKTYKL
+508 ILYSDVIGKTYK
-521 VTNDDYYKPVYDG
+521 VISNDTYYTPVYDS
-534 EGNLTDFS
+534 EGNVTEFS
-542 TIAKSDYQTV
+542 TLAKADYQTAF
-552 YDGASETL
+552 DGASETL

-567 PREDIVVEVFDAGV
+567 PRKDIVVEVFDAGI
-581 MYLPELASFYQ
+581 MYLPELATSYQ
-592 ETCKNSTIVQKSV
+592 QDCKNSLIVQKSID
-605 ADGKFYVPFTVDIS
+605 DGKFYVPFTVDIS

-633 PAEIVGFVKSA
+633 PAEIVGFVKSS
-644 FDIDMTAQEAMNL
+644 FDIDMTAEEATNL

-672 LYPKDFEG
+672 LYPKNFDG

-686 LIDDWNNSEDGAHNK
+686 RIDDWNASENGAHNK
-701 IIYTDA
+701 IVYTDA

-771 VFNAETFIVGFAAGI
+771 VFNAETFIIGLFAGL
-786 IGVVLTFILCFPVN
+786 IGVVLTYILCFPVN
-800 AIIASVSG
+800 AIIAKVSGG
-808 LKNIAVLKFS
+808 LKNIAVLKFD
-818 HALLLIAVSFVLT
+818 HALILIAVSFVLT

>member
-1 MEKYILEL
+1 MGKYILEL

-30 IAFRHNEF
+30 MAFRHNEF
-38 VSILGPSGCGKTTLL
+38 VSILGPSGCGKTTML

-62 TSGDLFIKGQSTKKF
+62 TSGDLIIKGQSTKKF
-77 RSGDWDTYRN
+77 KGGDWDTYRN

-101 HLTVLG
+101 HLSVLG

-113 TLAGISSKERKKR
+113 TLAGISSKERKQR

-134 GLKNEY
+134 GLKNEC

-173 TGALDSKTSVE
+173 TGALDSKTSVQI
-184 VMELIKDISKE
+184 MELIKEISKE
-195 RLVIMVTHNN
+195 RLVIMVTHNT
-205 EIAQKYS
+205 ELAEKYS

-220 GKVVDDNN
+220 GKVIDDSN
-228 PPSENEKAIDRVV
+228 PPSENDDALERIIE
-241 STLLINEPN
+241 TLPQNAQN
-250 LSKKEQKL
+250 L
-258 QKNDKKVFKKKK
+258 QKNDKKAFKKKK
-270 SSMSIFTAFML
+270 SSMSVFTAFML

-339 AIDYSSLNSFMG
+339 AIDYSSLSSFMG
-351 QDNKVGTE
+351 ESNKVGTSE
-359 KDDDSIG
+359 EEGSFG
-366 VYNPSTIIAKLGNY
+366 VYNPSTIIAKMGNY
-380 NFISDKFVNY
+380 NFISDKFVKY
-390 INNYIEEDNKKGDK
+390 INDYIEEDNKKGDR

-411 FTYATNLKILTEGK
+411 FTYATNLKVLTEGSE
-425 DGIVFVDTTPTTS
+425 GVIFVDTKPTTS
-438 SIYGTTS
+438 SIYGTSS
-445 SLFYEGLDEKDFV
+445 SLFYEGLADKDFV

-485 LSTDMLNNLGINFS
+485 LSTDMLTKLGIAVS
-499 VNEAGEYNR
+499 VNSEGEYER
-508 ILYSDIIGKTYKL
+508 ILYSDVIGKTYK
-521 VTNDDYYKPVYDG
+521 VISNDTYYTPVYDS
-534 EGNLTDFS
+534 EGNVTEFS
-542 TIAKSDYQTV
+542 TLAKADYQTAF
-552 YDGASETL
+552 DGASETL

-567 PREDIVVEVFDAGV
+567 PRKDIVVEVFDAGI
-581 MYLPELASFYQ
+581 MYLPELATSYQ
-592 ETCKNSTIVQKSV
+592 QDCKNSLIVQKSID
-605 ADGKFYVPFTVDIS
+605 DGKFYVPFTVDIS

-633 PAEIVGFVKSA
+633 PAEIVGFVKSS
-644 FDIDMTAQEAMNL
+644 FDIDMTAEEATNL

-672 LYPKDFEG
+672 LYPKDFDG

-686 LIDDWNNSEDGAHNK
+686 LIDDWNASEDGAHNK
-701 IIYTDA
+701 IVYTDA

-771 VFNAETFIVGFAAGI
+771 VFNAETFIIGLFAGL
-786 IGVVLTFILCFPVN
+786 IGVVLTYILCFPVN
-800 AIIASVSG
+800 AIIAKVSGG
-808 LKNIAVLKFS
+808 LKNIAVLKFD
-818 HALLLIAVSFVLT
+818 HALILIAVSFVLT

>member
-1 MEKYILEL
+1 MGKYILEL

-30 IAFRHNEF
+30 MAFRHNEF
-38 VSILGPSGCGKTTLL
+38 VSILGPSGCGKTTML

-62 TSGDLFIKGQSTKKF
+62 TSGDLIIKGQSTKKF
-77 RSGDWDTYRN
+77 KGGDWDTYRN
-87 HSIGFVFQSYNLIP
+87 HSIGFVFQGYNLIP
-101 HLTVLG
+101 HLSVLG

-113 TLAGISSKERKKR
+113 TLAGISSKERKQR

-134 GLKNEY
+134 GLKNEC

-173 TGALDSKTSVE
+173 TGALDSKTSVQI
-184 VMELIKDISKE
+184 MELIKEISKE
-195 RLVIMVTHNN
+195 RLVIMVTHNT
-205 EIAQKYS
+205 ELAEKYS

-220 GKVVDDNN
+220 GKVIDDSN
-228 PPSENEKAIDRVV
+228 PPSENDDALERIIE
-241 STLLINEPN
+241 TLPQNAQN
-250 LSKKEQKL
+250 L
-258 QKNDKKVFKKKK
+258 QKNDKKAFKKKK
-270 SSMSIFTAFML
+270 SSMSVFTAFML

-301 IGIIGVALVLAISN
+301 IGIIGIALVLAISN

-339 AIDYSSLNSFMG
+339 AIDYSSLSSFMG
-351 QDNKVGTE
+351 ESNKVGTSE
-359 KDDDSIG
+359 EEGSFG
-366 VYNPSTIIAKLGNY
+366 VYNPSTIIAKMGNY
-380 NFISDKFVNY
+380 NFISDKFVKY
-390 INNYIEEDNKKGDK
+390 INDYIEEDNKKGDR

-411 FTYATNLKILTEGK
+411 FTYATNLKVLTEGSE
-425 DGIVFVDTTPTTS
+425 GIIFVDTKPTTS
-438 SIYGTTS
+438 SIYGTSS
-445 SLFYEGLDEKDFV
+445 SLFYEGLADKDFV

-485 LSTDMLNNLGINFS
+485 LSTDMLTKLGIAVS
-499 VNEAGEYNR
+499 VNSEGEYER
-508 ILYSDIIGKTYKL
+508 ILYSDVIGKTYK
-521 VTNDDYYKPVYDG
+521 VISNDTYYTPVYDS
-534 EGNLTDFS
+534 EGNVTEFS
-542 TIAKSDYQTV
+542 TLAKADYQTAF
-552 YDGASETL
+552 DGASETL

-567 PREDIVVEVFDAGV
+567 PREDIVVEVFDAGI
-581 MYLPELASFYQ
+581 MYLPELATSYQ
-592 ETCKNSTIVQKSV
+592 QDCKNSLIVQKSID
-605 ADGKFYVPFTVDIS
+605 DGKFYVPFTVDIS

-633 PAEIVGFVKSA
+633 PAEIVGFVKSS
-644 FDIDMTAQEAMNL
+644 FDIDMTAEEATNL

-672 LYPKDFEG
+672 LYPKNFDG

-686 LIDDWNNSEDGAHNK
+686 LIDDWNASENGAHNK
-701 IIYTDA
+701 IVYTDA

-771 VFNAETFIVGFAAGI
+771 VFNAETFIIGLFAGL
-786 IGVVLTFILCFPVN
+786 IGVVLTYILCFPVN
-800 AIIASVSG
+800 AIIAKVSGG
-808 LKNIAVLKFS
+808 LKNIAVLKFD
-818 HALLLIAVSFVLT
+818 HALILIAVSFVLT

>member
-1 MEKYILEL
+1 MGKYILEL

-30 IAFRHNEF
+30 MAFRHNEF
-38 VSILGPSGCGKTTLL
+38 VSILGPSGCGKTTML

-62 TSGDLFIKGQSTKKF
+62 TSGDLIIKGQSTKKF
-77 RSGDWDTYRN
+77 KGGDWDTYRN

-101 HLTVLG
+101 HLSVLG

-113 TLAGISSKERKKR
+113 TLAGISSKERKQR

-134 GLKNEY
+134 GLKNEC

-173 TGALDSKTSVE
+173 TGALDSKTSVQI
-184 VMELIKDISKE
+184 MELIKEISKE
-195 RLVIMVTHNN
+195 RLVIMVTHNT
-205 EIAQKYS
+205 ELAEKYS

-220 GKVVDDNN
+220 GKVIDDSN
-228 PPSENEKAIDRVV
+228 PPSENDDALERIIE
-241 STLLINEPN
+241 TLPQNAQN
-250 LSKKEQKL
+250 L
-258 QKNDKKVFKKKK
+258 QKNDKKAFKKKK
-270 SSMSIFTAFML
+270 SSMSVFTAFML

-339 AIDYSSLNSFMG
+339 AIDYSSLSSFMG
-351 QDNKVGTE
+351 ESNKVGTSE
-359 KDDDSIG
+359 EEGSFG
-366 VYNPSTIIAKLGNY
+366 VYNPSTIIAKMGNY
-380 NFISDKFVNY
+380 NFISDKFVKY
-390 INNYIEEDNKKGDK
+390 INDYIEEDNKKGDR

-411 FTYATNLKILTEGK
+411 FTYATNLKVLTEGSE
-425 DGIVFVDTTPTTS
+425 GVIFVDTKPTTS
-438 SIYGTTS
+438 SIYGTSS
-445 SLFYEGLDEKDFV
+445 SLFYEGLADKDFV

-485 LSTDMLNNLGINFS
+485 LSTDMLTKLGIAVS
-499 VNEAGEYNR
+499 VNSEGEYER
-508 ILYSDIIGKTYKL
+508 ILYSDVIGKTYK
-521 VTNDDYYKPVYDG
+521 VISNDTYYTPVYDS
-534 EGNLTDFS
+534 EGNVTEFS
-542 TIAKSDYQTV
+542 TLAKADYQTAF
-552 YDGASETL
+552 DGASETL

-567 PREDIVVEVFDAGV
+567 PREDIVVEVFDAGI
-581 MYLPELASFYQ
+581 MYLPELATSYQ
-592 ETCKNSTIVQKSV
+592 QDCKNSLIVQKSID
-605 ADGKFYVPFTVDIS
+605 DGKFYVPFTVDIS

-633 PAEIVGFVKSA
+633 PAEIVGFVKSS
-644 FDIDMTAQEAMNL
+644 FDIDMTAEEATNL

-672 LYPKDFEG
+672 LYPKNFDG

-686 LIDDWNNSEDGAHNK
+686 LIDDWNASENGAHNK
-701 IIYTDA
+701 IVYTDA

-771 VFNAETFIVGFAAGI
+771 VFNAETFIIGLFAGL
-786 IGVVLTFILCFPVN
+786 IGVVLTYILCFPVN
-800 AIIASVSG
+800 AIIAKVSGG
-808 LKNIAVLKFS
+808 LKNIAVLKFD
-818 HALLLIAVSFVLT
+818 HALILIAVSFVLT

>member
-1 MEKYILEL
+1 MGKYILEL

-30 IAFRHNEF
+30 MAFRHNEF
-38 VSILGPSGCGKTTLL
+38 VSILGPSGCGKTTML

-62 TSGDLFIKGQSTKKF
+62 TSGDLIIKGQSTKKF
-77 RSGDWDTYRN
+77 KGGDWDTYRN

-101 HLTVLG
+101 HLSVLG

-113 TLAGISSKERKKR
+113 TLAGISSKERKQR

-134 GLKNEY
+134 GLKNEC

-173 TGALDSKTSVE
+173 TGALDSKTSVQI
-184 VMELIKDISKE
+184 MELIKEISKE
-195 RLVIMVTHNN
+195 RLVIMVTHNT
-205 EIAQKYS
+205 ELAEKYS

-220 GKVVDDNN
+220 GKVIDDSN
-228 PPSENEKAIDRVV
+228 PPSENDDALERIIE
-241 STLLINEPN
+241 TLPQNAQN
-250 LSKKEQKL
+250 L
-258 QKNDKKVFKKKK
+258 QKNDKKAFKKKK
-270 SSMSIFTAFML
+270 SSMTVFTAFML

-339 AIDYSSLNSFMG
+339 AIDYSSLSSFMG
-351 QDNKVGTE
+351 ESNKVGTSE
-359 KDDDSIG
+359 EEGSFG
-366 VYNPSTIIAKLGNY
+366 VYNPSTIIAKMGNY
-380 NFISDKFVNY
+380 NFISDKFVKY
-390 INNYIEEDNKKGDK
+390 INDYIEEDNKKGDR

-411 FTYATNLKILTEGK
+411 FTYATNLKVLTEGSE
-425 DGIVFVDTTPTTS
+425 GVIFVDTKPTTS
-438 SIYGTTS
+438 SIYGTSS
-445 SLFYEGLDEKDFV
+445 SLFYEGLADKDFV

-485 LSTDMLNNLGINFS
+485 LSTDMLTKLGIAVS
-499 VNEAGEYNR
+499 VNSEGEYER
-508 ILYSDIIGKTYKL
+508 ILYSDVIGKTYK
-521 VTNDDYYKPVYDG
+521 VISNDTYYTPVYDS
-534 EGNLTDFS
+534 EGNVTEFS
-542 TIAKSDYQTV
+542 TLAKADYQTAF
-552 YDGASETL
+552 DGASETL

-567 PREDIVVEVFDAGV
+567 PRKDIVVEVFDAGI
-581 MYLPELASFYQ
+581 MYLPELATSYQ
-592 ETCKNSTIVQKSV
+592 QDCKNSLIVQKSID
-605 ADGKFYVPFTVDIS
+605 DGKFYVPFTVDIS

-633 PAEIVGFVKSA
+633 PAEIVGFVKSS
-644 FDIDMTAQEAMNL
+644 FDIDMTAEEATNL

-672 LYPKDFEG
+672 LYPKNFDG

-686 LIDDWNNSEDGAHNK
+686 LIDDWNASENGAHNK
-701 IIYTDA
+701 IVYTDA

-771 VFNAETFIVGFAAGI
+771 VFNAETFIIGLFAGL
-786 IGVVLTFILCFPVN
+786 IGVVLTYILCFPVN
-800 AIIASVSG
+800 AIIAKVSGG
-808 LKNIAVLKFS
+808 LKNIAVLKFD
-818 HALLLIAVSFVLT
+818 HALILIAVSFVLT

>member
-1 MEKYILEL
+1 MGKYILEL

-30 IAFRHNEF
+30 MAFRHNEF
-38 VSILGPSGCGKTTLL
+38 VSILGPSGCGKTTML

-62 TSGDLFIKGQSTKKF
+62 TSGDLIIKGQSTKKF
-77 RSGDWDTYRN
+77 KGGDWDTYRN

-101 HLTVLG
+101 HLSVLG

-113 TLAGISSKERKKR
+113 TLAGISSKERKQR

-134 GLKNEY
+134 GLKNEC

-173 TGALDSKTSVE
+173 TGALDSKTSVQI
-184 VMELIKDISKE
+184 MELIKEISKE
-195 RLVIMVTHNN
+195 RLVIMVTHNT
-205 EIAQKYS
+205 ELAEKYS

-220 GKVVDDNN
+220 GKVIDDSN
-228 PPSENEKAIDRVV
+228 PPSENDDALERIIE
-241 STLLINEPN
+241 TLPQNAQN
-250 LSKKEQKL
+250 LK
-258 QKNDKKVFKKKK
+258 KNDRKAFKKKK
-270 SSMSIFTAFML
+270 SSMSVFTAFML

-339 AIDYSSLNSFMG
+339 AIDYSSLSSFMG
-351 QDNKVGTE
+351 ESNKVGTSE
-359 KDDDSIG
+359 EEGSFG
-366 VYNPSTIIAKLGNY
+366 VYNPSTIIAKMGNY
-380 NFISDKFVNY
+380 NFISDKFVKY
-390 INNYIEEDNKKGDK
+390 INDYIEEDNKKGDR

-411 FTYATNLKILTEGK
+411 FTYATNLKVLTEGSE
-425 DGIVFVDTTPTTS
+425 GIIFVDTKPTTS
-438 SIYGTTS
+438 SIYGTSS
-445 SLFYEGLDEKDFV
+445 SLFYEGLADKDFV

-471 NKNEVLLVLNSTGA
+471 NKNEVLLVLDSTGA
-485 LSTDMLNNLGINFS
+485 LSTDMLTKLGIAVS
-499 VNEAGEYNR
+499 VNSEGEYER
-508 ILYSDIIGKTYKL
+508 ILYSDVIGKTYK
-521 VTNDDYYKPVYDG
+521 VISNDTYYTPVYDS
-534 EGNLTDFS
+534 EGNVTEFS
-542 TIAKSDYQTV
+542 TLAKADYQTAF
-552 YDGASETL
+552 DGASETL

-567 PREDIVVEVFDAGV
+567 PREDIVVEVFDAGI
-581 MYLPELASFYQ
+581 MYLPELATSYQ
-592 ETCKNSTIVQKSV
+592 QDCKNSLIVQKSID
-605 ADGKFYVPFTVDIS
+605 DGKFYVPFTVDIS

-633 PAEIVGFVKSA
+633 PAEIVGFVKSS
-644 FDIDMTAQEAMNL
+644 FDIDMTAEEATNL

-672 LYPKDFEG
+672 LYPKNFDG

-686 LIDDWNNSEDGAHNK
+686 LIDDWNASENGAHNK
-701 IIYTDA
+701 IVYTDA

-771 VFNAETFIVGFAAGI
+771 VFNAETFIIGLFAGL
-786 IGVVLTFILCFPVN
+786 IGVVLTYILCFPVN
-800 AIIASVSG
+800 AIIAKVSGG
-808 LKNIAVLKFS
+808 LKNIAVLKFD
-818 HALLLIAVSFVLT
+818 HALILIAVSFVLT

>member
-1 MEKYILEL
+1 MGKYILEL

-38 VSILGPSGCGKTTLL
+38 VSILGPSGCGKTTML

-62 TSGDLFIKGQSTKKF
+62 TSGDLIIKGQSTKKF
-77 RSGDWDTYRN
+77 KGGDWDTYRN

-101 HLTVLG
+101 HLSVLG

-113 TLAGISSKERKKR
+113 TLAGISSKERKQR

-134 GLKNEY
+134 GLKNEC

-173 TGALDSKTSVE
+173 TGALDSKTSVQI
-184 VMELIKDISKE
+184 MELIKEISKE
-195 RLVIMVTHNN
+195 RLVIMVTHNT
-205 EIAQKYS
+205 ELAEKYS

-220 GKVVDDNN
+220 GKVIDDSN
-228 PPSENEKAIDRVV
+228 PPSENDDALERIIE
-241 STLLINEPN
+241 TLPQNAQN
-250 LSKKEQKL
+250 L
-258 QKNDKKVFKKKK
+258 QKNDKKAFKKKK
-270 SSMSIFTAFML
+270 SSMSVFTAFML

-339 AIDYSSLNSFMG
+339 AIDYSSLSSFMG
-351 QDNKVGTE
+351 ESNKVGTSE
-359 KDDDSIG
+359 EEGSFG
-366 VYNPSTIIAKLGNY
+366 VYNPSTIIAKMGNY
-380 NFISDKFVNY
+380 NFISDKFVKY
-390 INNYIEEDNKKGDK
+390 INDYIEEDNKKGDR

-411 FTYATNLKILTEGK
+411 FTYATNLKVLTEGSE
-425 DGIVFVDTTPTTS
+425 GVIFVDTKPTTS
-438 SIYGTTS
+438 SIYGTSS
-445 SLFYEGLDEKDFV
+445 SLFYEGLADKDFV

-485 LSTDMLNNLGINFS
+485 LSTDMLTKLGIAVS
-499 VNEAGEYNR
+499 VNSEGEYER
-508 ILYSDIIGKTYKL
+508 ILYSDVIGKTYK
-521 VTNDDYYKPVYDG
+521 VISNDTYYTPVYDS
-534 EGNLTDFS
+534 EGNVTEFS
-542 TIAKSDYQTV
+542 TLAKADYQTAF
-552 YDGASETL
+552 DGASETL

-567 PREDIVVEVFDAGV
+567 PREDIVVEVFDAGI
-581 MYLPELASFYQ
+581 MYLPELATSYQ
-592 ETCKNSTIVQKSV
+592 QDCKNSLIVKKSIE
-605 ADGKFYVPFTVDIS
+605 DGKFYVPFTVDIS

-633 PAEIVGFVKSA
+633 PAEIVGFVKSS
-644 FDIDMTAQEAMNL
+644 FDIDMTAEEATNL

-672 LYPKDFEG
+672 LYPKDFDG

-686 LIDDWNNSEDGAHNK
+686 LIDDWNASEDGAHNK
-701 IIYTDA
+701 IVYTDA

-771 VFNAETFIVGFAAGI
+771 VFNAETFIIGLFAGL
-786 IGVVLTFILCFPVN
+786 IGVVLTYILCFPVN
-800 AIIASVSG
+800 AIIAKVSGG
-808 LKNIAVLKFS
+808 LKNIAVLKFD
-818 HALLLIAVSFVLT
+818 HALILIAVSFVLT

>member
-1 MEKYILEL
+1 MGKYILEL

-15 YKLAD
+15 YKLVD

-30 IAFRHNEF
+30 MAFRHNEF
-38 VSILGPSGCGKTTLL
+38 VSILGPSGCGKTTML

-62 TSGDLFIKGQSTKKF
+62 TSGDLIIKGQSTKKF
-77 RSGDWDTYRN
+77 KGGDWDTYRN

-101 HLTVLG
+101 HLSVLG

-113 TLAGISSKERKKR
+113 TLAGISSKERKQR

-134 GLKNEY
+134 GLKNEC

-173 TGALDSKTSVE
+173 TGALDSKTSVQI
-184 VMELIKDISKE
+184 MELIKEISKE
-195 RLVIMVTHNN
+195 RLVIMVTHNT
-205 EIAQKYS
+205 ELAEKYS

-220 GKVVDDNN
+220 GKVIDDSN
-228 PPSENEKAIDRVV
+228 PPSENDDALERIIE
-241 STLLINEPN
+241 TLPQNAQN
-250 LSKKEQKL
+250 L
-258 QKNDKKVFKKKK
+258 QKNDKKAFKKKK
-270 SSMSIFTAFML
+270 SSMSVFTAFML

-339 AIDYSSLNSFMG
+339 AIDYSSLSSFMG
-351 QDNKVGTE
+351 ESNKVGTSE
-359 KDDDSIG
+359 EEGSFG
-366 VYNPSTIIAKLGNY
+366 VYNPSTIIAKMGNY
-380 NFISDKFVNY
+380 NFISDKFVKY
-390 INNYIEEDNKKGDK
+390 INDYIEEDNKKGDR

-411 FTYATNLKILTEGK
+411 FTYATNLKVLTEGSE
-425 DGIVFVDTTPTTS
+425 GIIFVDTKPTTS
-438 SIYGTTS
+438 SIYGTSS
-445 SLFYEGLDEKDFV
+445 SLFYEGLADKDFV

-485 LSTDMLNNLGINFS
+485 LSTDMLTKLGIAVS
-499 VNEAGEYNR
+499 VNSEGEYER
-508 ILYSDIIGKTYKL
+508 ILYSDVIGKTYK
-521 VTNDDYYKPVYDG
+521 VISNDTYYTPVYDS
-534 EGNLTDFS
+534 EGNVTEFS
-542 TIAKSDYQTV
+542 TLAKADYQTAF
-552 YDGASETL
+552 DGASETL

-567 PREDIVVEVFDAGV
+567 PRKDIVVEVFDAGI
-581 MYLPELASFYQ
+581 MYLPELATSYQ
-592 ETCKNSTIVQKSV
+592 QDCKNSLIVQKSID
-605 ADGKFYVPFTVDIS
+605 DGKFYVPFTVDIS

-633 PAEIVGFVKSA
+633 PAEIVGFVKSS
-644 FDIDMTAQEAMNL
+644 FDIDMTAEEATNL

-672 LYPKDFEG
+672 LYPKDFDG

-686 LIDDWNNSEDGAHNK
+686 LIDDWNASENGAHNK
-701 IIYTDA
+701 IVYTDA

-771 VFNAETFIVGFAAGI
+771 VFNAETFIIGLFAGL
-786 IGVVLTFILCFPVN
+786 IGVVLTYILCFPVN
-800 AIIASVSG
+800 AIIAKVSGG
-808 LKNIAVLKFS
+808 LKNIAVLKFD
-818 HALLLIAVSFVLT
+818 HALILIAVSFVLT

>member
-1 MEKYILEL
+1 MGKYILEL

-30 IAFRHNEF
+30 MAFRHNEF
-38 VSILGPSGCGKTTLL
+38 VSILGPSGCGKTTML

-62 TSGDLFIKGQSTKKF
+62 TSGDLIIKGQSTKKF
-77 RSGDWDTYRN
+77 KGGDWDTYRN

-101 HLTVLG
+101 HLSVLG

-113 TLAGISSKERKKR
+113 TLAGISSKERKQR

-134 GLKNEY
+134 GLKNEC

-173 TGALDSKTSVE
+173 TGALDSKTSVQI
-184 VMELIKDISKE
+184 MELIKEISKE
-195 RLVIMVTHNN
+195 RLVIMVTHNT
-205 EIAQKYS
+205 ELAEKYS

-220 GKVVDDNN
+220 GKVIDDSN
-228 PPSENEKAIDRVV
+228 PPSENDDALERIIE
-241 STLLINEPN
+241 TLPQNAQN
-250 LSKKEQKL
+250 L
-258 QKNDKKVFKKKK
+258 QKNDKKAFKKKK
-270 SSMSIFTAFML
+270 SSMSVFTAFML

-339 AIDYSSLNSFMG
+339 AIDYSSLSSFMG
-351 QDNKVGTE
+351 ESNKVGTSE
-359 KDDDSIG
+359 EEGSFG
-366 VYNPSTIIAKLGNY
+366 VYNPSTIIAKMGNY
-380 NFISDKFVNY
+380 NFISDKFVKY
-390 INNYIEEDNKKGDK
+390 INDYIEEDNKKGDR

-411 FTYATNLKILTEGK
+411 FTYATNLKVLTEGSE
-425 DGIVFVDTTPTTS
+425 GIIIVDTKPTTS
-438 SIYGTTS
+438 SIYGTSS
-445 SLFYEGLDEKDFV
+445 SLFYEGLADKDFV

-485 LSTDMLNNLGINFS
+485 LSTDMLTKLGIAVS
-499 VNEAGEYNR
+499 VNSEGEYER
-508 ILYSDIIGKTYKL
+508 ILYSDVIGKTYK
-521 VTNDDYYKPVYDG
+521 VISNDTYYTPVYDS
-534 EGNLTDFS
+534 EGNVTEFS
-542 TIAKSDYQTV
+542 TLAKADYQTAF
-552 YDGASETL
+552 DGASETL

-567 PREDIVVEVFDAGV
+567 PREDIVVEVFDAGI
-581 MYLPELASFYQ
+581 MYLPELATSYQ
-592 ETCKNSTIVQKSV
+592 QDCKNSLIVQKSIE
-605 ADGKFYVPFTVDIS
+605 DGKFYVPFTVDIS

-633 PAEIVGFVKSA
+633 PAEIVGFVKSS
-644 FDIDMTAQEAMNL
+644 FDIDMTAEEATNL

-672 LYPKDFEG
+672 LYPKDFDG

-686 LIDDWNNSEDGAHNK
+686 LIDDWNASENGAHNK
-701 IIYTDA
+701 IVYTDA

-771 VFNAETFIVGFAAGI
+771 VFNAETFIIGLFAGL
-786 IGVVLTFILCFPVN
+786 IGVVLTYILCFPVN
-800 AIIASVSG
+800 AIIAKVSGG
-808 LKNIAVLKFS
+808 LKNIAVLKFD
-818 HALLLIAVSFVLT
+818 HALILIAVSFVLT

>member
-1 MEKYILEL
+1 MGKYILEL

-30 IAFRHNEF
+30 MAFRHNEF
-38 VSILGPSGCGKTTLL
+38 VSILGPSGCGKTTML

-62 TSGDLFIKGQSTKKF
+62 TSGDLIIKGQSTKKF
-77 RSGDWDTYRN
+77 KGGDWDTYRN
-87 HSIGFVFQSYNLIP
+87 HSIGFVFQGYNLIP
-101 HLTVLG
+101 HLSVLG

-113 TLAGISSKERKKR
+113 TLAGISSKERKQR

-134 GLKNEY
+134 GLKNEC

-173 TGALDSKTSVE
+173 TGALDSKTSVQI
-184 VMELIKDISKE
+184 MELIKEISKE
-195 RLVIMVTHNN
+195 RLVIMVTHNT
-205 EIAQKYS
+205 ELAEKYS

-220 GKVVDDNN
+220 GKVIDDSN
-228 PPSENEKAIDRVV
+228 PPSENDDALERIIE
-241 STLLINEPN
+241 TLPQNAQN
-250 LSKKEQKL
+250 L
-258 QKNDKKVFKKKK
+258 QKNDKKAFKKKK
-270 SSMSIFTAFML
+270 SSMSVFTAFML

-339 AIDYSSLNSFMG
+339 AIDYSSLSSFMG
-351 QDNKVGTE
+351 ESNKVGTSE
-359 KDDDSIG
+359 EEGSFG
-366 VYNPSTIIAKLGNY
+366 VYNPSTIIAKMGNY
-380 NFISDKFVNY
+380 NFISDKFVKY
-390 INNYIEEDNKKGDK
+390 INDYIEEDNKKGDR

-411 FTYATNLKILTEGK
+411 FTYATNLKVLTEGSE
-425 DGIVFVDTTPTTS
+425 GIIFVDTKPTTS
-438 SIYGTTS
+438 SIYGTSS
-445 SLFYEGLDEKDFV
+445 SLFYEGLADKDFV

-485 LSTDMLNNLGINFS
+485 LSTDMLTKLGIAVS
-499 VNEAGEYNR
+499 VNSEGEYER
-508 ILYSDIIGKTYKL
+508 ILYSDVIGKTYK
-521 VTNDDYYKPVYDG
+521 VISNDTYYTPVYDS
-534 EGNLTDFS
+534 EGNVTEFS
-542 TIAKSDYQTV
+542 TLAKADYQTAF
-552 YDGASETL
+552 DGASETL

-567 PREDIVVEVFDAGV
+567 PREDIVVEVFDAGI
-581 MYLPELASFYQ
+581 MYLPELATSYQ
-592 ETCKNSTIVQKSV
+592 QDCKNSLIVKKSIE
-605 ADGKFYVPFTVDIS
+605 DGKFYVPFTVDIS

-633 PAEIVGFVKSA
+633 PAEIVGFVKSS
-644 FDIDMTAQEAMNL
+644 FDIDMTAEEATNL

-672 LYPKDFEG
+672 LYPKNFDG

-686 LIDDWNNSEDGAHNK
+686 LIDDWNASENGAHNK
-701 IIYTDA
+701 IVYTDA

-771 VFNAETFIVGFAAGI
+771 VFNAETFIIGLFAGL
-786 IGVVLTFILCFPVN
+786 IGVVLTYILCFPVN
-800 AIIASVSG
+800 AIIAKVSGG
-808 LKNIAVLKFS
+808 LKNIAVLKFD
-818 HALLLIAVSFVLT
+818 HALILIAVSFVLT

>member
-1 MEKYILEL
+1 MGKYILEL

-30 IAFRHNEF
+30 MAFRHNEF
-38 VSILGPSGCGKTTLL
+38 VSILGPSGCGKTTML

-62 TSGDLFIKGQSTKKF
+62 TSGDLIIKGQSTKKF
-77 RSGDWDTYRN
+77 KGGDWDTYRN

-101 HLTVLG
+101 HLSVLG

-113 TLAGISSKERKKR
+113 TLAGISSKERKQR
-126 AMAVLERV
+126 AMVVLERV
-134 GLKNEY
+134 GLKNEC

-173 TGALDSKTSVE
+173 TGALDSKTSVQI
-184 VMELIKDISKE
+184 MELIKEISKE
-195 RLVIMVTHNN
+195 RLVIMVTHNT
-205 EIAQKYS
+205 ELAEKYS

-220 GKVVDDNN
+220 GKVVDDSN
-228 PPSENEKAIDRVV
+228 PPSENDDALERIIE
-241 STLLINEPN
+241 TLPQNAQN
-250 LSKKEQKL
+250 L
-258 QKNDKKVFKKKK
+258 QKNDKKAFKKKK
-270 SSMSIFTAFML
+270 SSMSVFTAFML

-339 AIDYSSLNSFMG
+339 AIDYSSLSSFMG
-351 QDNKVGTE
+351 ESNKVGTSE
-359 KDDDSIG
+359 EEGSFG
-366 VYNPSTIIAKLGNY
+366 VYNPSTIIAKMGNY
-380 NFISDKFVNY
+380 NFISDKFVKY
-390 INNYIEEDNKKGDK
+390 INDYIEEDNKKGDR

-411 FTYATNLKILTEGK
+411 FTYATNLKVLTEGSE
-425 DGIVFVDTTPTTS
+425 GVIFVDTKPTTS
-438 SIYGTTS
+438 SIYGTSS
-445 SLFYEGLDEKDFV
+445 SLFYEGLADKDFV

-485 LSTDMLNNLGINFS
+485 LSTDMLTKLGIAVS
-499 VNEAGEYNR
+499 VNSEGEYER
-508 ILYSDIIGKTYKL
+508 ILYSDVIGKTYK
-521 VTNDDYYKPVYDG
+521 VISNDTYYTPVYDS
-534 EGNLTDFS
+534 EGNVTEFS
-542 TIAKSDYQTV
+542 TLAKADYQTAF
-552 YDGASETL
+552 DGASETL

-567 PREDIVVEVFDAGV
+567 PRKDIVVEVFDAGI
-581 MYLPELASFYQ
+581 MYLPELATSYQ
-592 ETCKNSTIVQKSV
+592 QDCKNSLIVQKSID
-605 ADGKFYVPFTVDIS
+605 DGKFYVPFTVDIS

-633 PAEIVGFVKSA
+633 PAEIVGFVKSS
-644 FDIDMTAQEAMNL
+644 FDIDMTAEEATNL

-672 LYPKDFEG
+672 LYPKDFDG

-686 LIDDWNNSEDGAHNK
+686 LIDDWNASENGAHNK
-701 IIYTDA
+701 IVYTDA

-771 VFNAETFIVGFAAGI
+771 VFNAETFIIGLFAGL
-786 IGVVLTFILCFPVN
+786 IGVVLTYILCFPVN
-800 AIIASVSG
+800 AIIAKVSGG
-808 LKNIAVLKFS
+808 LKNIAVLKFD
-818 HALLLIAVSFVLT
+818 HALILIAVSFVLT

>member
-1 MEKYILEL
+1 MGKYILEL

-30 IAFRHNEF
+30 MAFRHNEF
-38 VSILGPSGCGKTTLL
+38 VSILGPSGCGKTTML

-62 TSGDLFIKGQSTKKF
+62 TSGDLIIKGQSTKKF
-77 RSGDWDTYRN
+77 KGGDWDTYRN

-101 HLTVLG
+101 HLSVLG

-113 TLAGISSKERKKR
+113 TLAGISSKERKQR

-134 GLKNEY
+134 GLKNEC

-173 TGALDSKTSVE
+173 TGALDSKTSVQI
-184 VMELIKDISKE
+184 MELIKEISKE
-195 RLVIMVTHNN
+195 RLVIMVTHNT
-205 EIAQKYS
+205 ELAEKYS

-220 GKVVDDNN
+220 GKVVDDSN
-228 PPSENEKAIDRVV
+228 PPSENDDALERIIE
-241 STLLINEPN
+241 TLPQNAQN
-250 LSKKEQKL
+250 L
-258 QKNDKKVFKKKK
+258 QKNDKKAFKKKK
-270 SSMSIFTAFML
+270 SSMSVFTAFML

-339 AIDYSSLNSFMG
+339 AIDYSSLSSFMG
-351 QDNKVGTE
+351 ESNKVGTSE
-359 KDDDSIG
+359 EEGSFG
-366 VYNPSTIIAKLGNY
+366 VYNPSTIIAKMGNY
-380 NFISDKFVNY
+380 NFISDKFVKY
-390 INNYIEEDNKKGDK
+390 INDYIEEDNKKGDR

-411 FTYATNLKILTEGK
+411 FTYATNLKVLTEGSE
-425 DGIVFVDTTPTTS
+425 GVIFVDTKPTTS
-438 SIYGTTS
+438 SIYGTSS
-445 SLFYEGLDEKDFV
+445 SLFYEGLADKDFV

-485 LSTDMLNNLGINFS
+485 LSTDMLTKLGIAVS
-499 VNEAGEYNR
+499 VNSEGEYER
-508 ILYSDIIGKTYKL
+508 ILYSDVIGKTYK
-521 VTNDDYYKPVYDG
+521 VISNDTYYTPVYDS
-534 EGNLTDFS
+534 EGNVTEFS
-542 TIAKSDYQTV
+542 TLAKADYQTAF
-552 YDGASETL
+552 DGASETL

-567 PREDIVVEVFDAGV
+567 PRKDIVVEVFDAGI
-581 MYLPELASFYQ
+581 MYLPELATSYQ
-592 ETCKNSTIVQKSV
+592 QDCKNSLIVQKSID
-605 ADGKFYVPFTVDIS
+605 DGKFYVPFTVDIS

-633 PAEIVGFVKSA
+633 PAEIVGFVKSS
-644 FDIDMTAQEAMNL
+644 FDIDMTAEEATNL

-672 LYPKDFEG
+672 LYPKDFDG

-686 LIDDWNNSEDGAHNK
+686 LIDDWNASENGAHNK
-701 IIYTDA
+701 IVYTDA

-771 VFNAETFIVGFAAGI
+771 VFNAETFIIGLFAGL
-786 IGVVLTFILCFPVN
+786 IGVVLTYILCFPVN
-800 AIIASVSG
+800 AIIAKVSGG
-808 LKNIAVLKFS
+808 LKNIAVLKFD
-818 HALLLIAVSFVLT
+818 HALILIAVSFVLT

>member
-1 MEKYILEL
+1 MGKYILEL

-30 IAFRHNEF
+30 MAFRHNEF
-38 VSILGPSGCGKTTLL
+38 VSILGPSGCGKTTML

-62 TSGDLFIKGQSTKKF
+62 TSGDLIIKGQSTKKF
-77 RSGDWDTYRN
+77 KGGDWDTYRN

-101 HLTVLG
+101 HLSVLG

-113 TLAGISSKERKKR
+113 TLAGISSKERKQR

-134 GLKNEY
+134 GLKNEC

-173 TGALDSKTSVE
+173 TGALDSKTSVQI
-184 VMELIKDISKE
+184 MELIKEISKE
-195 RLVIMVTHNN
+195 RLVIMVTHNT
-205 EIAQKYS
+205 ELAEKYS

-220 GKVVDDNN
+220 GKVIDDSN
-228 PPSENEKAIDRVV
+228 PPSENDDALERIIE
-241 STLLINEPN
+241 TLPQNAQN
-250 LSKKEQKL
+250 L
-258 QKNDKKVFKKKK
+258 QKNDKKAFKKKK
-270 SSMSIFTAFML
+270 SSMSVFTAFML

-339 AIDYSSLNSFMG
+339 AIDYSSLSSFMG
-351 QDNKVGTE
+351 ESNKVGTSE
-359 KDDDSIG
+359 EEGSFG
-366 VYNPSTIIAKLGNY
+366 VYNPSTIIAKMGNY
-380 NFISDKFVNY
+380 NFISDKFVKY
-390 INNYIEEDNKKGDK
+390 INDYIEEDNKKGDR

-411 FTYATNLKILTEGK
+411 FTYATNLKVLTEGSE
-425 DGIVFVDTTPTTS
+425 GVIFVDTKPTTS
-438 SIYGTTS
+438 SIYGTSS
-445 SLFYEGLDEKDFV
+445 SLFYEGLADKDFV

-471 NKNEVLLVLNSTGA
+471 NKNEVLLVLDSTGA
-485 LSTDMLNNLGINFS
+485 LSTDMLTKLGIAVS
-499 VNEAGEYNR
+499 VNSEGEYER
-508 ILYSDIIGKTYKL
+508 ILYSDVIGKTYK
-521 VTNDDYYKPVYDG
+521 VISNDTYYTPVYDS
-534 EGNLTDFS
+534 EGNVTEFS
-542 TIAKSDYQTV
+542 TLAKADYQTAF
-552 YDGASETL
+552 DGASETL

-567 PREDIVVEVFDAGV
+567 PRKDIVVEVFDAGI
-581 MYLPELASFYQ
+581 MYLPELATSYQ
-592 ETCKNSTIVQKSV
+592 QDCKNSLIVQKSID
-605 ADGKFYVPFTVDIS
+605 DGKFYVPFTVDIS

-633 PAEIVGFVKSA
+633 PAEIVGFVKSS
-644 FDIDMTAQEAMNL
+644 FDIDMTAEEATNL

-672 LYPKDFEG
+672 LYPKNFDG

-686 LIDDWNNSEDGAHNK
+686 LIDDWNASENGAHNK
-701 IIYTDA
+701 IVYTDA

-771 VFNAETFIVGFAAGI
+771 VFNAETFIIGLFAGL
-786 IGVVLTFILCFPVN
+786 IGVVLTYILCFPVN
-800 AIIASVSG
+800 AIIAKVSGG
-808 LKNIAVLKFS
+808 LKNIAVLKFD
-818 HALLLIAVSFVLT
+818 HALILIAVSFVLT

>member
-1 MEKYILEL
+1 MGKYILEL

-30 IAFRHNEF
+30 MAFRHNEF
-38 VSILGPSGCGKTTLL
+38 VSILGPSGCGKTTML

-62 TSGDLFIKGQSTKKF
+62 TSGDLIIKGQSTKKF
-77 RSGDWDTYRN
+77 KGGDWDTYRN

-101 HLTVLG
+101 HLSVLG

-113 TLAGISSKERKKR
+113 TLAGSSSKERKQR

-134 GLKNEY
+134 GLKNEC

-173 TGALDSKTSVE
+173 TGALDSKTSVQI
-184 VMELIKDISKE
+184 MELIKEISKE
-195 RLVIMVTHNN
+195 RLVIMVTHNT
-205 EIAQKYS
+205 ELAEKYS

-220 GKVVDDNN
+220 GKVVDDSN
-228 PPSENEKAIDRVV
+228 PPSENDDALERIIE
-241 STLLINEPN
+241 TLPQNAQN
-250 LSKKEQKL
+250 L
-258 QKNDKKVFKKKK
+258 QKNDKKAFKRKK
-270 SSMSIFTAFML
+270 SSMSVFTAFML

-339 AIDYSSLNSFMG
+339 AIDYSSLSSFMG
-351 QDNKVGTE
+351 ESNKVGTSE
-359 KDDDSIG
+359 EEGSFG
-366 VYNPSTIIAKLGNY
+366 VYNPSTIIAKMGNY
-380 NFISDKFVNY
+380 NFISDKFVKY
-390 INNYIEEDNKKGDK
+390 INDYIEEDNKKGDR

-411 FTYATNLKILTEGK
+411 FTYATNLKVLTEGSE
-425 DGIVFVDTTPTTS
+425 GVIFVDTKPTTS
-438 SIYGTTS
+438 SIYGTSS
-445 SLFYEGLDEKDFV
+445 SLFYEGLADKDFV

-485 LSTDMLNNLGINFS
+485 LSTDMLTKLGIAVS
-499 VNEAGEYNR
+499 VNSEGEYER
-508 ILYSDIIGKTYKL
+508 ILYSDVIGKTYK
-521 VTNDDYYKPVYDG
+521 VISNDTYYTPVYDS
-534 EGNLTDFS
+534 EGNVTEFS
-542 TIAKSDYQTV
+542 TLAKADYQTAF
-552 YDGASETL
+552 DGASETL

-567 PREDIVVEVFDAGV
+567 PREDIVVEVFDAGI
-581 MYLPELASFYQ
+581 MYLPELATSYQ
-592 ETCKNSTIVQKSV
+592 QDCKNSLIVKKSIE
-605 ADGKFYVPFTVDIS
+605 DGKFYVPFTVDIS

-633 PAEIVGFVKSA
+633 PAEIVGFVKSS
-644 FDIDMTAQEAMNL
+644 FDIDMTAEEATNL

-672 LYPKDFEG
+672 LYPKDFDG

-686 LIDDWNNSEDGAHNK
+686 LIDDWNASENGAHNK
-701 IIYTDA
+701 IVYTDA

-771 VFNAETFIVGFAAGI
+771 VFNAETFIIGLFAGL
-786 IGVVLTFILCFPVN
+786 IGVVLTYILCFPVN
-800 AIIASVSG
+800 AIIAKVSGG
-808 LKNIAVLKFS
+808 LKNIAVLKFD
-818 HALLLIAVSFVLT
+818 HALILIAVSFVLT

>member
-1 MEKYILEL
+1 MGKYILEL

-15 YKLAD
+15 YKLSD

-30 IAFRHNEF
+30 MAFRHNEF
-38 VSILGPSGCGKTTLL
+38 VSILGPSGCGKTTML

-62 TSGDLFIKGQSTKKF
+62 TSGDLIIKGQSTKKF
-77 RSGDWDTYRN
+77 KGGDWDTYRN

-101 HLTVLG
+101 HLSVLG

-113 TLAGISSKERKKR
+113 TLAGISSKERKQR

-134 GLKNEY
+134 GLKNEC

-173 TGALDSKTSVE
+173 TGALDSKTSVQI
-184 VMELIKDISKE
+184 MELIKEISKE
-195 RLVIMVTHNN
+195 RLVIMVTHNT
-205 EIAQKYS
+205 ELAEKYS

-220 GKVVDDNN
+220 GKVIDDSN
-228 PPSENEKAIDRVV
+228 PPSENDDVLERIIESLPQNAQ
-241 STLLINEPN
+241 N
-250 LSKKEQKL
+250 L
-258 QKNDKKVFKKKK
+258 QKNDKKAFKKKK
-270 SSMSIFTAFML
+270 SSMSVFTAFML

-339 AIDYSSLNSFMG
+339 AIDYSSLSSFMG
-351 QDNKVGTE
+351 ESNKVGTSE
-359 KDDDSIG
+359 EEGSFG
-366 VYNPSTIIAKLGNY
+366 VYNPSTIIAKMGNY
-380 NFISDKFVNY
+380 NFISDKFVKY
-390 INNYIEEDNKKGDK
+390 INDYIEEDNKKGDR

-411 FTYATNLKILTEGK
+411 FTYATNLKVLTEGSE
-425 DGIVFVDTTPTTS
+425 GVIFVDTKPTTS
-438 SIYGTTS
+438 SIYGTSS
-445 SLFYEGLDEKDFV
+445 SLFYEGLADKDFV

-485 LSTDMLNNLGINFS
+485 LSTDMLTKLGIAVS
-499 VNEAGEYNR
+499 VNSEGEYER
-508 ILYSDIIGKTYKL
+508 ILYSDVIGKTYK
-521 VTNDDYYKPVYDG
+521 VISNDTYYTPVYDS
-534 EGNLTDFS
+534 EGNVTEFS
-542 TIAKSDYQTV
+542 TLAKADYQTAF
-552 YDGASETL
+552 DGASETL

-567 PREDIVVEVFDAGV
+567 PREDIVVEVFDAGI
-581 MYLPELASFYQ
+581 MYLPELATSYQ
-592 ETCKNSTIVQKSV
+592 QDCKNSLIVKKSIE
-605 ADGKFYVPFTVDIS
+605 DGKFYVPFTVDIS

-633 PAEIVGFVKSA
+633 PAEIVGFVKSS
-644 FDIDMTAQEAMNL
+644 FDIDMTAEEATNL

-672 LYPKDFEG
+672 LYPKDFDG

-686 LIDDWNNSEDGAHNK
+686 LIDDWNASEDGAHNK
-701 IIYTDA
+701 IVYTDA

-771 VFNAETFIVGFAAGI
+771 VFNAETFIIGLFAGL
-786 IGVVLTFILCFPVN
+786 IGVVLTYILCFPVN
-800 AIIASVSG
+800 AIIAKVSGG
-808 LKNIAVLKFS
+808 LKNIAVLKFD
-818 HALLLIAVSFVLT
+818 HALILIAVSFVLT

>member
-1 MEKYILEL
+1 MGKYILEL

-30 IAFRHNEF
+30 MAFRHNEF
-38 VSILGPSGCGKTTLL
+38 VSILGPSGCGKTTML

-62 TSGDLFIKGQSTKKF
+62 TSGDLIIKGQSTKKF
-77 RSGDWDTYRN
+77 KGGDWDTYRN
-87 HSIGFVFQSYNLIP
+87 HSIGFVFQGYNLIP
-101 HLTVLG
+101 HLSVLG

-113 TLAGISSKERKKR
+113 TLAGISSKERKQR

-134 GLKNEY
+134 GLKNEC

-173 TGALDSKTSVE
+173 TGALDSKTSVQI
-184 VMELIKDISKE
+184 MELIKEISKE
-195 RLVIMVTHNN
+195 RLVIMVTHNT
-205 EIAQKYS
+205 ELAEKYS

-220 GKVVDDNN
+220 GKVIDDSN
-228 PPSENEKAIDRVV
+228 PPSENDDALERIIE
-241 STLLINEPN
+241 TLPQNAQN
-250 LSKKEQKL
+250 L
-258 QKNDKKVFKKKK
+258 QKNDKKAFKKKK
-270 SSMSIFTAFML
+270 SSMSVFTAFML

-339 AIDYSSLNSFMG
+339 AIDYSSLSSFMG
-351 QDNKVGTE
+351 ESNKVGTSE
-359 KDDDSIG
+359 EEGSFG
-366 VYNPSTIIAKLGNY
+366 VYNPSTIIAKMGNY
-380 NFISDKFVNY
+380 NFISDKFVKY
-390 INNYIEEDNKKGDK
+390 INDYIEEDNKKGDR

-411 FTYATNLKILTEGK
+411 FTYATNLKVLTEGSE
-425 DGIVFVDTTPTTS
+425 GVVFVDTKPTTS
-438 SIYGTTS
+438 SIYGTSS
-445 SLFYEGLDEKDFV
+445 SLFYEGLADKDFV

-485 LSTDMLNNLGINFS
+485 LSTDMLTKLGIAVS
-499 VNEAGEYNR
+499 VNSEGEYER
-508 ILYSDIIGKTYKL
+508 ILYSDVIGKTYK
-521 VTNDDYYKPVYDG
+521 VISNDTYYTPVYDS
-534 EGNLTDFS
+534 EGNVTEFS
-542 TIAKSDYQTV
+542 TLAKADYQTAF
-552 YDGASETL
+552 DGASETL

-567 PREDIVVEVFDAGV
+567 PREDIVVEVFDAGI
-581 MYLPELASFYQ
+581 MYLPELATSYQ
-592 ETCKNSTIVQKSV
+592 QDCKNSLIVQKSID
-605 ADGKFYVPFTVDIS
+605 DGKFYVPFTVDIS

-633 PAEIVGFVKSA
+633 PAEIVGFVKSS
-644 FDIDMTAQEAMNL
+644 FDIDMTAEEATNL

-672 LYPKDFEG
+672 LYPKNFDG

-686 LIDDWNNSEDGAHNK
+686 LIDDWNASENGAHNK
-701 IIYTDA
+701 IVYTDA

-771 VFNAETFIVGFAAGI
+771 VFNAETFIIGLFAGL
-786 IGVVLTFILCFPVN
+786 IGVVLTYILCFPVN
-800 AIIASVSG
+800 AIIAKVSGG
-808 LKNIAVLKFS
+808 LKNIAVLKFD
-818 HALLLIAVSFVLT
+818 HALILIAVSFVLT

>member
-1 MEKYILEL
+1 MGKYILEL

-30 IAFRHNEF
+30 MAFRHNEF
-38 VSILGPSGCGKTTLL
+38 VSILGPSGCGKTTML

-62 TSGDLFIKGQSTKKF
+62 TSGDLIIKGQSTKKF
-77 RSGDWDTYRN
+77 KGGDWDTYRN

-101 HLTVLG
+101 HLSVLG

-113 TLAGISSKERKKR
+113 TLAGISSKERKQR

-134 GLKNEY
+134 GLKNEC

-173 TGALDSKTSVE
+173 TGALDSKTSVQI
-184 VMELIKDISKE
+184 MELIKEISKE
-195 RLVIMVTHNN
+195 RLVIMVTHNT
-205 EIAQKYS
+205 ELAEKYS

-220 GKVVDDNN
+220 GKVVDDSN
-228 PPSENEKAIDRVV
+228 PPSENDDALERIIE
-241 STLLINEPN
+241 TLPQNAQN
-250 LSKKEQKL
+250 L
-258 QKNDKKVFKKKK
+258 QKNDKKAFKKKK
-270 SSMSIFTAFML
+270 SSMSVFTAFML

-339 AIDYSSLNSFMG
+339 AIDYSSLSSFMG
-351 QDNKVGTE
+351 ESNKVGTSE
-359 KDDDSIG
+359 EEGSFG
-366 VYNPSTIIAKLGNY
+366 VYNPSTIIAKMGNY
-380 NFISDKFVNY
+380 NFISDKFVKY
-390 INNYIEEDNKKGDK
+390 INDYIEEDNKKGDR

-411 FTYATNLKILTEGK
+411 FTYATNLKVLTEGSE
-425 DGIVFVDTTPTTS
+425 GIIFVDTKPTTS
-438 SIYGTTS
+438 SIYGTSS
-445 SLFYEGLDEKDFV
+445 SLFYEGLADKDFV

-485 LSTDMLNNLGINFS
+485 LSTDMLTKLGIAVS
-499 VNEAGEYNR
+499 VNSEGEYER
-508 ILYSDIIGKTYKL
+508 ILYSDVIGKTYK
-521 VTNDDYYKPVYDG
+521 VISNDTYYTPVYDS
-534 EGNLTDFS
+534 EGNVTEFS
-542 TIAKSDYQTV
+542 TLAKADYQTAF
-552 YDGASETL
+552 DGASETL

-567 PREDIVVEVFDAGV
+567 PREDIVVEVFDAGI
-581 MYLPELASFYQ
+581 MYLPELATSYQ
-592 ETCKNSTIVQKSV
+592 QDCKNSLIVKKSIE
-605 ADGKFYVPFTVDIS
+605 DGKFYVPFTVDIS

-633 PAEIVGFVKSA
+633 PAEIVGFVKSS
-644 FDIDMTAQEAMNL
+644 FDIDMTAEEATNL

-672 LYPKDFEG
+672 LYPKDFDG

-686 LIDDWNNSEDGAHNK
+686 LIDDWNASEDGAHNK
-701 IIYTDA
+701 IVYTDA

-771 VFNAETFIVGFAAGI
+771 VFNAETFIIGLFAGL
-786 IGVVLTFILCFPVN
+786 IGVVLTYILCFPVN
-800 AIIASVSG
+800 AIIAKVSGG
-808 LKNIAVLKFS
+808 LKNIAVLKFD
-818 HALLLIAVSFVLT
+818 HALILIAVSFVLT

>member
-1 MEKYILEL
+1 MGKYILEL

-30 IAFRHNEF
+30 MAFRHNEF
-38 VSILGPSGCGKTTLL
+38 VSILGPSGCGKTTML

-62 TSGDLFIKGQSTKKF
+62 TSGDLIIKGQSTKKF
-77 RSGDWDTYRN
+77 KGGDWDTYRN

-101 HLTVLG
+101 HLSVLG

-113 TLAGISSKERKKR
+113 TLAGISSKERKQR

-134 GLKNEY
+134 GLKNEC

-173 TGALDSKTSVE
+173 TGALDSKTSVQI
-184 VMELIKDISKE
+184 MELIKEISKE
-195 RLVIMVTHNN
+195 RLVIMVTHNT
-205 EIAQKYS
+205 ELAEKYS

-220 GKVVDDNN
+220 GKVIDDSN
-228 PPSENEKAIDRVV
+228 PPSENDDALERIIE
-241 STLLINEPN
+241 TLPQNAQN
-250 LSKKEQKL
+250 L
-258 QKNDKKVFKKKK
+258 QKNDKKAFKKKK
-270 SSMSIFTAFML
+270 SSMSVFTAFML

-339 AIDYSSLNSFMG
+339 AIDYSSLSSFMG
-351 QDNKVGTE
+351 ESNKVGTSE
-359 KDDDSIG
+359 EEGSFG
-366 VYNPSTIIAKLGNY
+366 VYNPSTIIAKMGNY
-380 NFISDKFVNY
+380 NFISDKFVKY
-390 INNYIEEDNKKGDK
+390 INDYIEEDNKKGDR

-411 FTYATNLKILTEGK
+411 FTYATNLKVLTEGSE
-425 DGIVFVDTTPTTS
+425 GIIFVDTKPTTS
-438 SIYGTTS
+438 SIYGTSS
-445 SLFYEGLDEKDFV
+445 SLFYEGLADKDFV
-458 LSNYDIVEGKYPE
+458 LSNYDIVEGKYPK

-485 LSTDMLNNLGINFS
+485 LSTDMLTKLGIAVS
-499 VNEAGEYNR
+499 VNSEGEYER
-508 ILYSDIIGKTYKL
+508 ILYSDVIGKTYK
-521 VTNDDYYKPVYDG
+521 VISNDTYYTPVYDS
-534 EGNLTDFS
+534 EGNVTEFS
-542 TIAKSDYQTV
+542 TLAKADYQTAF
-552 YDGASETL
+552 DGASETL

-567 PREDIVVEVFDAGV
+567 PREDIVVEVFDAGI
-581 MYLPELASFYQ
+581 MYLPELATSYQ
-592 ETCKNSTIVQKSV
+592 QDCKNSLIVKKSIE
-605 ADGKFYVPFTVDIS
+605 DGKFYVPFTVDIS

-628 QNFNT
+628 QNFNK
-633 PAEIVGFVKSA
+633 PAEIVGFVKSS
-644 FDIDMTAQEAMNL
+644 FDIDMTAEEATNL

-672 LYPKDFEG
+672 LYPKNFDG

-686 LIDDWNNSEDGAHNK
+686 LIDDWNASENGAHNK
-701 IIYTDA
+701 IVYTDA

-771 VFNAETFIVGFAAGI
+771 VFNAETFIIGLFAGL
-786 IGVVLTFILCFPVN
+786 IGVVLTYILCFPVN
-800 AIIASVSG
+800 AIIAKVSGG
-808 LKNIAVLKFS
+808 LKNIAVLKFD
-818 HALLLIAVSFVLT
+818 HALILIAVSFVLT

>member
-1 MEKYILEL
+1 MGKYILEL

-30 IAFRHNEF
+30 MAFRHNEF
-38 VSILGPSGCGKTTLL
+38 VSILGPSGCGKTTML

-62 TSGDLFIKGQSTKKF
+62 TSGDLIIKGQSTKKF
-77 RSGDWDTYRN
+77 KGGDWDTYRN

-101 HLTVLG
+101 HLSVLG

-113 TLAGISSKERKKR
+113 TLAGISSKERKQR

-134 GLKNEY
+134 GLKNEC

-173 TGALDSKTSVE
+173 TGALDSKTSVQI
-184 VMELIKDISKE
+184 MELIKEISKE
-195 RLVIMVTHNN
+195 RLVIMVTHNT
-205 EIAQKYS
+205 ELAEKYS

-220 GKVVDDNN
+220 GKVIDDSN
-228 PPSENEKAIDRVV
+228 PPSENDDALERIIE
-241 STLLINEPN
+241 TLPQNAQN
-250 LSKKEQKL
+250 L
-258 QKNDKKVFKKKK
+258 QKNDKKAFKKKK
-270 SSMSIFTAFML
+270 SSMSVFTAFML

-339 AIDYSSLNSFMG
+339 AIDYSSLSSFMG
-351 QDNKVGTE
+351 ESNKVGTSE
-359 KDDDSIG
+359 EEGSFG
-366 VYNPSTIIAKLGNY
+366 VYNPSTIIAKMGNY
-380 NFISDKFVNY
+380 NFISDKFVKY
-390 INNYIEEDNKKGDK
+390 INDYIEEDNKKGDR

-411 FTYATNLKILTEGK
+411 FTYATNLKVLTEGSE
-425 DGIVFVDTTPTTS
+425 GIIFVDTKPTTS
-438 SIYGTTS
+438 SIYGTSS
-445 SLFYEGLDEKDFV
+445 SLFYEGLSDKDFV

-485 LSTDMLNNLGINFS
+485 LSTDMLTKLGIAVS
-499 VNEAGEYNR
+499 VNSEGEYER
-508 ILYSDIIGKTYKL
+508 ILYSDVIGKTYK
-521 VTNDDYYKPVYDG
+521 VISNDTYYTPVYDS
-534 EGNLTDFS
+534 EGNVTEFS
-542 TIAKSDYQTV
+542 TLAKADYQTAF
-552 YDGASETL
+552 DGASETL

-567 PREDIVVEVFDAGV
+567 PRKDIVVEVFDAGI
-581 MYLPELASFYQ
+581 MYLPELATSYQ
-592 ETCKNSTIVQKSV
+592 QDCKNSLIVQKSID
-605 ADGKFYVPFTVDIS
+605 DGKFYVPFTVDIS

-633 PAEIVGFVKSA
+633 PAEIVGFVKSS
-644 FDIDMTAQEAMNL
+644 FDIDMTAEEATNL

-672 LYPKDFEG
+672 LYPKNFDG

-686 LIDDWNNSEDGAHNK
+686 LIDDWNASENGAHNK
-701 IIYTDA
+701 IVYTDA

-771 VFNAETFIVGFAAGI
+771 VFNAETFIIGLFAGL
-786 IGVVLTFILCFPVN
+786 IGVVLTYILCFPVN
-800 AIIASVSG
+800 AIIAKVSGG
-808 LKNIAVLKFS
+808 LKNIAVLKFG
-818 HALLLIAVSFVLT
+818 HALILIAVSFVLT

>member
-1 MEKYILEL
+1 MGKYILEL

-30 IAFRHNEF
+30 MAFRHNEF
-38 VSILGPSGCGKTTLL
+38 VSILGPSGCGKTTML

-62 TSGDLFIKGQSTKKF
+62 TSGDLIIKGQSTKKF
-77 RSGDWDTYRN
+77 KGGDWDTYRN

-101 HLTVLG
+101 HLSVLG

-113 TLAGISSKERKKR
+113 TLAGISSKERKQR

-134 GLKNEY
+134 GLKNEC

-173 TGALDSKTSVE
+173 TGALDSKTSVQI
-184 VMELIKDISKE
+184 MELIKEISKE
-195 RLVIMVTHNN
+195 RLVIMVTHNT
-205 EIAQKYS
+205 ELAEKYS

-220 GKVVDDNN
+220 GKVIDDSN
-228 PPSENEKAIDRVV
+228 PPSENDDALERIIE
-241 STLLINEPN
+241 TLPQNAQN
-250 LSKKEQKL
+250 L
-258 QKNDKKVFKKKK
+258 QKNDKKAFKKKK
-270 SSMSIFTAFML
+270 SSMSVFTAFML

-339 AIDYSSLNSFMG
+339 AIDYSSLSSFMG
-351 QDNKVGTE
+351 ESNKVGTSE
-359 KDDDSIG
+359 EEGSFG
-366 VYNPSTIIAKLGNY
+366 VYNPSTIIAKMGNY
-380 NFISDKFVNY
+380 NFISDKFVKY
-390 INNYIEEDNKKGDK
+390 INDYIEEDNKKGDR

-411 FTYATNLKILTEGK
+411 FTYATNLKVLTEGSE
-425 DGIVFVDTTPTTS
+425 GVIFVDTKPTTS
-438 SIYGTTS
+438 SIYGTSS
-445 SLFYEGLDEKDFV
+445 SLFYEGLADKDFV

-485 LSTDMLNNLGINFS
+485 LSTDMLTKLGIAVS
-499 VNEAGEYNR
+499 VNSEGEYER
-508 ILYSDIIGKTYKL
+508 ILYSDVIGKTYK
-521 VTNDDYYKPVYDG
+521 VISNDTYYTPVYDS
-534 EGNLTDFS
+534 EGNVTEFS
-542 TIAKSDYQTV
+542 TLAKADYQTAF
-552 YDGASETL
+552 DGASETL

-567 PREDIVVEVFDAGV
+567 PREDIVVEVFDAGI
-581 MYLPELASFYQ
+581 MYLPELATSYQ
-592 ETCKNSTIVQKSV
+592 QDCKNSLIVKKSIE
-605 ADGKFYVPFTVDIS
+605 DGKFYVPFTVDIS

-633 PAEIVGFVKSA
+633 PAEIVGFVKSS
-644 FDIDMTAQEAMNL
+644 FDIDMTAEEATNL

-672 LYPKDFEG
+672 LYPKDFDG

-686 LIDDWNNSEDGAHNK
+686 LIDDWNASENGAHNK
-701 IIYTDA
+701 IVYTDA

-771 VFNAETFIVGFAAGI
+771 VFNAETFIIGLFAGL
-786 IGVVLTFILCFPVN
+786 IGVVLTYILCFPVN
-800 AIIASVSG
+800 AIIAKVSGG
-808 LKNIAVLKFS
+808 LKNIAVLKFD
-818 HALLLIAVSFVLT
+818 HALILIAVSFVLT

>member
-1 MEKYILEL
+1 MGKYILEL

-30 IAFRHNEF
+30 MAFRHNEF
-38 VSILGPSGCGKTTLL
+38 VSILGPSGCGKTTML

-62 TSGDLFIKGQSTKKF
+62 TSGDLIIKGQSTKKF
-77 RSGDWDTYRN
+77 KGGDWDTYRN
-87 HSIGFVFQSYNLIP
+87 HSIGFVFQGYNLIP
-101 HLTVLG
+101 HLSVLG

-113 TLAGISSKERKKR
+113 TLAGISSKERKQR

-134 GLKNEY
+134 GLKNEC

-173 TGALDSKTSVE
+173 TGALDSKTSVQI
-184 VMELIKDISKE
+184 MELIKEISKE
-195 RLVIMVTHNN
+195 RLVIMVTHNT
-205 EIAQKYS
+205 ELAEKYS

-220 GKVVDDNN
+220 GKVIDDSN
-228 PPSENEKAIDRVV
+228 PPSENDDALERIIE
-241 STLLINEPN
+241 TLPQNAQN
-250 LSKKEQKL
+250 L
-258 QKNDKKVFKKKK
+258 QKNDKKAFKKKK
-270 SSMSIFTAFML
+270 SSMSVFTAFML

-339 AIDYSSLNSFMG
+339 AIDYSSLSSFMG
-351 QDNKVGTE
+351 ESNKVGTSE
-359 KDDDSIG
+359 EEGSFG
-366 VYNPSTIIAKLGNY
+366 VYNPSTIIAKMGNY
-380 NFISDKFVNY
+380 NFISDKFVKY
-390 INNYIEEDNKKGDK
+390 INDYIEEDNKKGDR

-411 FTYATNLKILTEGK
+411 FTYATNLKVLTEGSE
-425 DGIVFVDTTPTTS
+425 GVIFVDTKPTTS
-438 SIYGTTS
+438 SIYGTSS
-445 SLFYEGLDEKDFV
+445 SLFYEGLADKDFV

-485 LSTDMLNNLGINFS
+485 LSTDMLTKLGIAVS
-499 VNEAGEYNR
+499 VNSEGEYER
-508 ILYSDIIGKTYKL
+508 ILYSDVIGKTYK
-521 VTNDDYYKPVYDG
+521 VISNDTYYMPVYDS
-534 EGNLTDFS
+534 EGNITEFS
-542 TIAKSDYQTV
+542 TLAKADYQTAF
-552 YDGASETL
+552 DGASETL

-567 PREDIVVEVFDAGV
+567 PRKDIVVEVFDAGI
-581 MYLPELASFYQ
+581 MYLPELATSYQ
-592 ETCKNSTIVQKSV
+592 QDCKNSLIVQKSID
-605 ADGKFYVPFTVDIS
+605 DGKFYVPFTVDIS

-633 PAEIVGFVKSA
+633 PAEIVGFVKSS
-644 FDIDMTAQEAMNL
+644 FDIDMTAEEATNL

-672 LYPKDFEG
+672 LYPKNFDG

-686 LIDDWNNSEDGAHNK
+686 LIDDWNVSENGAHNK
-701 IIYTDA
+701 IVYTDA

-771 VFNAETFIVGFAAGI
+771 VFNAETFIIGLFAGL
-786 IGVVLTFILCFPVN
+786 IGVVLTYILCFPVN
-800 AIIASVSG
+800 AIIAKVSGG
-808 LKNIAVLKFS
+808 LKNIAVLKFD
-818 HALLLIAVSFVLT
+818 HALILIAVSFVLT

>member
-1 MEKYILEL
+1 MGKYILEL

-30 IAFRHNEF
+30 MAFRHNEF
-38 VSILGPSGCGKTTLL
+38 VSILGPSGCGKTTML

-62 TSGDLFIKGQSTKKF
+62 TSGDLIIKGQSTKKF
-77 RSGDWDTYRN
+77 KGGDWDTYRN
-87 HSIGFVFQSYNLIP
+87 HSIGFVFQGYNLIP
-101 HLTVLG
+101 HLSVLG

-113 TLAGISSKERKKR
+113 TLAGISSKERKQR

-134 GLKNEY
+134 GLKNEC

-173 TGALDSKTSVE
+173 TGALDSKTSVQI
-184 VMELIKDISKE
+184 MELIKEISKE
-195 RLVIMVTHNN
+195 RLVIMVTHNT
-205 EIAQKYS
+205 ELAEKYS

-220 GKVVDDNN
+220 GKVIDDSN
-228 PPSENEKAIDRVV
+228 PPSENDDALERIIE
-241 STLLINEPN
+241 TLPQNAQN
-250 LSKKEQKL
+250 L
-258 QKNDKKVFKKKK
+258 QKNDKKAFKKKK
-270 SSMSIFTAFML
+270 SSMSVFTAFML

-339 AIDYSSLNSFMG
+339 AIDYSSLSSFMG
-351 QDNKVGTE
+351 ESNKVGTSE
-359 KDDDSIG
+359 EEGSFG
-366 VYNPSTIIAKLGNY
+366 VYNPSTIIAKMGNY
-380 NFISDKFVNY
+380 NFISDKFVKY
-390 INNYIEEDNKKGDK
+390 INDYIEEDNKKKDR

-411 FTYATNLKILTEGK
+411 FTYATNLKVLTEGSE
-425 DGIVFVDTTPTTS
+425 GVVFVDTKPTTS
-438 SIYGTTS
+438 SIYGTSS
-445 SLFYEGLDEKDFV
+445 SLFYEGLSDKDFV
-458 LSNYDIVEGKYPE
+458 LSNYDMVEGKYPE

-485 LSTDMLNNLGINFS
+485 LSTDMLTKLGIAVS
-499 VNEAGEYNR
+499 VNSEGEYER
-508 ILYSDIIGKTYKL
+508 ILYSDVIGKTYK
-521 VTNDDYYKPVYDG
+521 VISNDTYYTPVYDS
-534 EGNLTDFS
+534 EGNVTEFS
-542 TIAKSDYQTV
+542 ILAKADYQTAF
-552 YDGASETL
+552 DGASETL

-567 PREDIVVEVFDAGV
+567 PRKDIVVEVFDAGI
-581 MYLPELASFYQ
+581 MYLPELATSYQ
-592 ETCKNSTIVQKSV
+592 QDCKNSLIVQKSID
-605 ADGKFYVPFTVDIS
+605 DGKFYVPFTVDIS

-633 PAEIVGFVKSA
+633 PAEIVGFVKSS
-644 FDIDMTAQEAMNL
+644 FDIDMTAEEATNL

-672 LYPKDFEG
+672 LYPKNFDG

-686 LIDDWNNSEDGAHNK
+686 LIDDWNASENGAHNK
-701 IIYTDA
+701 IVYTDA

-771 VFNAETFIVGFAAGI
+771 VFNAETFIIGLFAGL
-786 IGVVLTFILCFPVN
+786 IGVVLTYILCFPVN
-800 AIIASVSG
+800 AIIAKVSGG
-808 LKNIAVLKFS
+808 LKNIAVLKFD
-818 HALLLIAVSFVLT
+818 HALILIAVSFVLT

>member
-1 MEKYILEL
+1 MGKYILEL

-30 IAFRHNEF
+30 MAFRHNEF
-38 VSILGPSGCGKTTLL
+38 VSILGPSGCGKTTML

-62 TSGDLFIKGQSTKKF
+62 TSGDLIIKGQSTKKF
-77 RSGDWDTYRN
+77 KGGDWDTYRN

-101 HLTVLG
+101 HLSVLG

-113 TLAGISSKERKKR
+113 TLAGISSKERKQR

-134 GLKNEY
+134 GLKNEC

-173 TGALDSKTSVE
+173 TGALDSKTSVQI
-184 VMELIKDISKE
+184 MELIKEISKE
-195 RLVIMVTHNN
+195 RLVIMVTHNT
-205 EIAQKYS
+205 ELAEKYS

-220 GKVVDDNN
+220 GKVIDDSN
-228 PPSENEKAIDRVV
+228 PPSENDDALERIIE
-241 STLLINEPN
+241 TLPQNAQN
-250 LSKKEQKL
+250 L
-258 QKNDKKVFKKKK
+258 QKNDKKAFKKKK
-270 SSMSIFTAFML
+270 SSMSVFTAFML

-339 AIDYSSLNSFMG
+339 AIDYSSLSSFMG
-351 QDNKVGTE
+351 ESNKVGTSE
-359 KDDDSIG
+359 EEGSFG
-366 VYNPSTIIAKLGNY
+366 VYNPSTIIAKMGNY
-380 NFISDKFVNY
+380 NFISDKFVKY
-390 INNYIEEDNKKGDK
+390 INDYIEEDNKKGDR

-411 FTYATNLKILTEGK
+411 FTYATNLKVLTEGSE
-425 DGIVFVDTTPTTS
+425 GIIFVDTKPTTS
-438 SIYGTTS
+438 SIYGTSS
-445 SLFYEGLDEKDFV
+445 SLFYEGLADKDFV

-485 LSTDMLNNLGINFS
+485 LSTDMLTKLGIAVS
-499 VNEAGEYNR
+499 VNSEGEYER
-508 ILYSDIIGKTYKL
+508 ILYSDVIGKTYK
-521 VTNDDYYKPVYDG
+521 VISNDTYYTPVYDS
-534 EGNLTDFS
+534 EGNVTEFS
-542 TIAKSDYQTV
+542 TLAKADYQTAF
-552 YDGASETL
+552 DGASETL

-567 PREDIVVEVFDAGV
+567 PRKDIVVEVFDAGI
-581 MYLPELASFYQ
+581 MYLPELATSYQ
-592 ETCKNSTIVQKSV
+592 QDCKNSLIVQKSID
-605 ADGKFYVPFTVDIS
+605 DGKFYVPFTVDIS

-633 PAEIVGFVKSA
+633 PAEIVGFVKSS
-644 FDIDMTAQEAMNL
+644 FDIDMTAEEATNL

-672 LYPKDFEG
+672 LYPKNFDG

-686 LIDDWNNSEDGAHNK
+686 LIDDWNASENGAHNK
-701 IIYTDA
+701 IVYTDA

-771 VFNAETFIVGFAAGI
+771 VFNAETFIIGLFAGL
-786 IGVVLTFILCFPVN
+786 IGVVLTYILCFPVN
-800 AIIASVSG
+800 AIIAKVSGG
-808 LKNIAVLKFS
+808 LKNIAVLKFD
-818 HALLLIAVSFVLT
+818 HALILIAVSFVLT

>member
-1 MEKYILEL
+1 MGKYILEL

-30 IAFRHNEF
+30 MAFRHNEF
-38 VSILGPSGCGKTTLL
+38 VSILGPSGCGKTTML

-62 TSGDLFIKGQSTKKF
+62 TSGDLIIKGQSTKKF
-77 RSGDWDTYRN
+77 KGGDWDTYRN

-101 HLTVLG
+101 HLSVLG

-113 TLAGISSKERKKR
+113 TLAGISSKERKQR

-134 GLKNEY
+134 GLKNEC

-173 TGALDSKTSVE
+173 TGALDSKTSVQI
-184 VMELIKDISKE
+184 MELIKEISKE
-195 RLVIMVTHNN
+195 RLVIMVTHNT
-205 EIAQKYS
+205 ELAEKYS

-220 GKVVDDNN
+220 GKVIDDSN
-228 PPSENEKAIDRVV
+228 PPSENDDALERIIE
-241 STLLINEPN
+241 TLPQNAQN
-250 LSKKEQKL
+250 L
-258 QKNDKKVFKKKK
+258 QKNDKKAFKKKK
-270 SSMSIFTAFML
+270 SSMSVFTAFML

-339 AIDYSSLNSFMG
+339 AIDYSSLSSFMG
-351 QDNKVGTE
+351 ESNKVGTSE
-359 KDDDSIG
+359 EEGSFG
-366 VYNPSTIIAKLGNY
+366 VYNPSTIIAKMGNY
-380 NFISDKFVNY
+380 NFISDKFVKY
-390 INNYIEEDNKKGDK
+390 INDYIEEDNKKGDR

-411 FTYATNLKILTEGK
+411 FTYATNLKVLTEGSE
-425 DGIVFVDTTPTTS
+425 GIIFVDTKPTTS
-438 SIYGTTS
+438 SIYGTSS
-445 SLFYEGLDEKDFV
+445 SLFYEGLADKDFV

-485 LSTDMLNNLGINFS
+485 LSTDMLTKLGIAVS
-499 VNEAGEYNR
+499 VNSEGEYER
-508 ILYSDIIGKTYKL
+508 ILYSDVIGKTYK
-521 VTNDDYYKPVYDG
+521 VISNDTYYTPVYDS
-534 EGNLTDFS
+534 EGNVTEFS
-542 TIAKSDYQTV
+542 TLAKADYQTAF
-552 YDGASETL
+552 DGASETL

-567 PREDIVVEVFDAGV
+567 PREDIVVEVFDAGI
-581 MYLPELASFYQ
+581 MYLPELATSYQ
-592 ETCKNSTIVQKSV
+592 QDCKNSLIVKKSIE
-605 ADGKFYVPFTVDIS
+605 DGKFYVPFTVDIS

-628 QNFNT
+628 QNFNK
-633 PAEIVGFVKSA
+633 PAEIVGFVKSS
-644 FDIDMTAQEAMNL
+644 FDIDMTAEEATNL

-672 LYPKDFEG
+672 LYPKNFDG

-686 LIDDWNNSEDGAHNK
+686 LIDDWNASENGAHNK
-701 IIYTDA
+701 IVYTDA

-771 VFNAETFIVGFAAGI
+771 VFNAETFIIGLFAGL
-786 IGVVLTFILCFPVN
+786 IGVVLTYILCFPVN
-800 AIIASVSG
+800 AIIAKVSGG
-808 LKNIAVLKFS
+808 LKNIAVLKFD
-818 HALLLIAVSFVLT
+818 HALILIAVSFVLT

>member
-1 MEKYILEL
+1 MGKYILEL

-15 YKLAD
+15 YKLVD

-30 IAFRHNEF
+30 MAFRHNEF
-38 VSILGPSGCGKTTLL
+38 VSILGPSGCGKTTML

-62 TSGDLFIKGQSTKKF
+62 TSGDLIIKGQSTKKF
-77 RSGDWDTYRN
+77 KGGDWDTYRN

-101 HLTVLG
+101 HLSVLG

-113 TLAGISSKERKKR
+113 TLAGISSKERKQR

-134 GLKNEY
+134 GLKNEC

-173 TGALDSKTSVE
+173 TGALDSKTSVQI
-184 VMELIKDISKE
+184 MELIKEISKE
-195 RLVIMVTHNN
+195 RLVIMVTHNT
-205 EIAQKYS
+205 ELAEKYS

-220 GKVVDDNN
+220 GKVIDDSN
-228 PPSENEKAIDRVV
+228 PPSENDDALERIIE
-241 STLLINEPN
+241 TLPQNAQN
-250 LSKKEQKL
+250 L
-258 QKNDKKVFKKKK
+258 QKNDKKAFKKKK
-270 SSMSIFTAFML
+270 SSMSVFTAFML

-339 AIDYSSLNSFMG
+339 AIDYSSLSSFMG
-351 QDNKVGTE
+351 ESNKVGTSE
-359 KDDDSIG
+359 EEGSFG
-366 VYNPSTIIAKLGNY
+366 VYNPSTIIAKMGNY
-380 NFISDKFVNY
+380 NFISDKFVKY
-390 INNYIEEDNKKGDK
+390 INDYIEEDNKKGDR

-411 FTYATNLKILTEGK
+411 FTYATNLKVLTEGSE
-425 DGIVFVDTTPTTS
+425 GIIFVDTKPTTS
-438 SIYGTTS
+438 SIYGTSS
-445 SLFYEGLDEKDFV
+445 SLFYEGLADKDFV

-485 LSTDMLNNLGINFS
+485 LSTDMLTKLGIAVS
-499 VNEAGEYNR
+499 VNSEGEYER
-508 ILYSDIIGKTYKL
+508 ILYSDVIGKTYK
-521 VTNDDYYKPVYDG
+521 VISNDTYYMPVYDS
-534 EGNLTDFS
+534 EGNVTEFS
-542 TIAKSDYQTV
+542 TLAKADYQTAF
-552 YDGASETL
+552 DGASETL

-567 PREDIVVEVFDAGV
+567 PRKDIVVEVFDAGI
-581 MYLPELASFYQ
+581 MYLPELATSYQ
-592 ETCKNSTIVQKSV
+592 QDCKNSLIVQKSID
-605 ADGKFYVPFTVDIS
+605 DGKFYVPFTVDIS

-633 PAEIVGFVKSA
+633 PAEIVGFVKSS
-644 FDIDMTAQEAMNL
+644 FDIDMTAEEATNL

-672 LYPKDFEG
+672 LYPKNFDG

-686 LIDDWNNSEDGAHNK
+686 LIDDWNASENGAHNK
-701 IIYTDA
+701 IVYTDA

-771 VFNAETFIVGFAAGI
+771 VFNAETFIIGLFAGL
-786 IGVVLTFILCFPVN
+786 IGVVLTYILCFPVN
-800 AIIASVSG
+800 AIIAKVSGG
-808 LKNIAVLKFS
+808 LKNIAVLKFD
-818 HALLLIAVSFVLT
+818 HALILIAVSFVLT

>member
-1 MEKYILEL
+1 MGKYILEL

-30 IAFRHNEF
+30 MAFRHNEF
-38 VSILGPSGCGKTTLL
+38 VSILGPSGCGKTTML

-62 TSGDLFIKGQSTKKF
+62 TSGDLIIKGQSTKKF
-77 RSGDWDTYRN
+77 KGGDWDTYRN
-87 HSIGFVFQSYNLIP
+87 HSIGFVFQGYNLIP
-101 HLTVLG
+101 HLSVLG

-113 TLAGISSKERKKR
+113 TLAGISSKERKQR

-134 GLKNEY
+134 GLKNEC

-173 TGALDSKTSVE
+173 TGALDSKTSVQI
-184 VMELIKDISKE
+184 MELIKEISKE
-195 RLVIMVTHNN
+195 RLVIMVTHNT
-205 EIAQKYS
+205 ELAEKYS

-220 GKVVDDNN
+220 GKVIDDSN
-228 PPSENEKAIDRVV
+228 PPSENDDALERIIE
-241 STLLINEPN
+241 TLPQNAQN
-250 LSKKEQKL
+250 L
-258 QKNDKKVFKKKK
+258 QKNDKKAFKKKK
-270 SSMSIFTAFML
+270 SSMSVFTAFML

-290 GRTILTSVAGS
+290 GRTILTRVAGS

-339 AIDYSSLNSFMG
+339 AIDYSSLSSFMG
-351 QDNKVGTE
+351 ESNKVGTSE
-359 KDDDSIG
+359 EEGSFG
-366 VYNPSTIIAKLGNY
+366 VYNPSTIIAKMGNY
-380 NFISDKFVNY
+380 NFISDKFVKY
-390 INNYIEEDNKKGDK
+390 INDYIEEDNKKGDR

-411 FTYATNLKILTEGK
+411 FTYATNLKVLTEGSE
-425 DGIVFVDTTPTTS
+425 GIIFVDTKPTTS
-438 SIYGTTS
+438 SIYGTSS
-445 SLFYEGLDEKDFV
+445 SLFYEGLADKDFV

-485 LSTDMLNNLGINFS
+485 LSTDMLTKLGIAVS
-499 VNEAGEYNR
+499 VNSEGEYER
-508 ILYSDIIGKTYKL
+508 ILYSDVIGKTYK
-521 VTNDDYYKPVYDG
+521 VISNDTYYTPVYDS
-534 EGNLTDFS
+534 EGNVTEFS
-542 TIAKSDYQTV
+542 TLAKADYQTAF
-552 YDGASETL
+552 DGASETL

-567 PREDIVVEVFDAGV
+567 PRKDIVVEVFDAGI
-581 MYLPELASFYQ
+581 MYLPELATSYQ
-592 ETCKNSTIVQKSV
+592 QDCKNSLIVQKSID
-605 ADGKFYVPFTVDIS
+605 DGKFYVPFTVDIS

-633 PAEIVGFVKSA
+633 PAEIVGFVKSS
-644 FDIDMTAQEAMNL
+644 FDIDMTAEEATNL

-672 LYPKDFEG
+672 LYPKNFDG

-686 LIDDWNNSEDGAHNK
+686 LIDDWNASENGAHNK
-701 IIYTDA
+701 IVYTDA

-771 VFNAETFIVGFAAGI
+771 VFNAETFIIGLFAGL
-786 IGVVLTFILCFPVN
+786 IGVVLTYILCFPVN
-800 AIIASVSG
+800 AIIAKVSGG
-808 LKNIAVLKFS
+808 LKNIAVLKFD
-818 HALLLIAVSFVLT
+818 HALILIAVSFVLT

>member
-1 MEKYILEL
+1 MGKYILEL

-30 IAFRHNEF
+30 MAFRHNEF
-38 VSILGPSGCGKTTLL
+38 VSILGPSGCGKTTML

-62 TSGDLFIKGQSTKKF
+62 TSGDLIIKGQSTKKF
-77 RSGDWDTYRN
+77 KGGDWDTYRN

-101 HLTVLG
+101 HLSVLG

-113 TLAGISSKERKKR
+113 TLAGISSKERKQR

-134 GLKNEY
+134 GLKNEC

-173 TGALDSKTSVE
+173 TGALDSKTSVQI
-184 VMELIKDISKE
+184 MELIKEISKE
-195 RLVIMVTHNN
+195 RLVIMVTHNT
-205 EIAQKYS
+205 ELAEKYS

-220 GKVVDDNN
+220 GKVVDDSN
-228 PPSENEKAIDRVV
+228 PPSENDDALEKIIE
-241 STLLINEPN
+241 TLPQNAQN
-250 LSKKEQKL
+250 L
-258 QKNDKKVFKKKK
+258 QKNDKKAFKKKK
-270 SSMSIFTAFML
+270 SSMSVFTAFML

-339 AIDYSSLNSFMG
+339 AIDYSSLSSFMG
-351 QDNKVGTE
+351 ESNKVGTSE
-359 KDDDSIG
+359 EEGSFG
-366 VYNPSTIIAKLGNY
+366 VYNPSTIIAKMGNY
-380 NFISDKFVNY
+380 NFISDKFVKY
-390 INNYIEEDNKKGDK
+390 INDYIEEDNKKGDR

-411 FTYATNLKILTEGK
+411 FTYATNLKVLTEGSE
-425 DGIVFVDTTPTTS
+425 GIIFVDTKPTTS
-438 SIYGTTS
+438 SIYGTSS
-445 SLFYEGLDEKDFV
+445 SLFYEGLADKDFV

-485 LSTDMLNNLGINFS
+485 LSTDMLTKLGIAVS
-499 VNEAGEYNR
+499 VNSEGEYER
-508 ILYSDIIGKTYKL
+508 ILYSDVIGKTYK
-521 VTNDDYYKPVYDG
+521 VISNDTYYTPVYDS
-534 EGNLTDFS
+534 EGNVTEFS
-542 TIAKSDYQTV
+542 TLAKADYQTAF
-552 YDGASETL
+552 DGASETL

-567 PREDIVVEVFDAGV
+567 PREDIVVEVFDAGI
-581 MYLPELASFYQ
+581 MYLPELATSYQ
-592 ETCKNSTIVQKSV
+592 QDCKNSLIVKKSIE
-605 ADGKFYVPFTVDIS
+605 DGKFYVPFTVDIS

-633 PAEIVGFVKSA
+633 PAEIVGFVKSS
-644 FDIDMTAQEAMNL
+644 FDIDMTAEEATNL

-672 LYPKDFEG
+672 LYPKDFDG

-686 LIDDWNNSEDGAHNK
+686 LIDDWNASENGAHNK
-701 IIYTDA
+701 IVYTDA

-771 VFNAETFIVGFAAGI
+771 VFNAETFIIGLFAGL
-786 IGVVLTFILCFPVN
+786 IGVVLTYILCFPVN
-800 AIIASVSG
+800 AIIAKVSGG
-808 LKNIAVLKFS
+808 LKNIAVLKFD
-818 HALLLIAVSFVLT
+818 HALIMIAVSFVLT